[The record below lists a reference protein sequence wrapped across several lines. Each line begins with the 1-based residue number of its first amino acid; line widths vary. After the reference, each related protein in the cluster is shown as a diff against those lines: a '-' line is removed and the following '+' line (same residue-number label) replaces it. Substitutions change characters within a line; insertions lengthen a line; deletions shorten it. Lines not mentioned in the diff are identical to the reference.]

1 MNYDTLKKIF
11 FRFDPETAHKIAE
24 FGLRALYATPGGLE
38 ALAKF
43 GVYKDEILTQNIWNL
58 SFDNPVGIAG
68 GFDKNATM
76 IAPLAALGYGH
87 IDFGTFTPRPQS
99 GNEKPRLFRLVA
111 EESIQNAMGFNNEG
125 ADVIERRVRKIY
137 PFVIP
142 IAANIGKN
150 KVTSNEDAL
159 SDYEALGRKFN
170 GLCDFFIINVSSP
183 NTPNLRALQENSFI
197 SELIGAMKKI
207 TNRPLVLK
215 LAPDM
220 SADQAIALCEC
231 AVQSGASGII
241 INNTS
246 VDYSLSPNARDFGGL
261 SGRLITEK
269 SRKLFAQVARELFGR
284 TVLISCGGID
294 SAQEAYERIKSGASL
309 VQIFTAFIFKGPF
322 VAKSIN
328 EGLAKLLR
336 ADGFNNIS
344 EAVGA
349 NLKDRAGEGY
359 GVRNDLAENIDNS
372 ADLRTYENKEPDA
385 KTDQISSTSKS
396 KETSEISNT
405 PESKDADENSN
416 DGKSEISGVQADEI
430 PAAKTDEISSAKT
443 GSNSEADE
451 NSSASANLNALVS
464 ADVATD
470 QSSTKQSGAES
481 ENSEI
486 KSSANNKNS
495 EVKSTKRSS
504 AKSKNLEAKSTKQSG
519 ADRKQDKISKG
530 ASKGGTEQ
538 KQSQISKSGVSSKRG
553 KISKDASQKD
563 TSQKDD
569 AQNGALHKDAVQDNI
584 PQKDATQKDAAQ
596 KDTSQDNDALQK
608 DASQQKGTEAKN
620 LSKSDAKSENLEAK
634 SAKQSGTTSK
644 TAKTKTVSKN
654 KTASKAAPK
663 NDIESKN
670 SKTKAVP
677 KNSAESKS
685 LKAKNAKQSNAKT
698 KNAEAK
704 ETKELKEVKKA
715 GGAQDAEQNSSKKRK
730 AKKD

>member
-76 IAPLAALGYGH
+76 IAPLAALGFGH

-99 GNEKPRLFRLVA
+99 GNEKPRLFRLVS
-111 EESIQNAMGFNNEG
+111 EQSIQNAMGFNNEG
-125 ADVIERRVRKIY
+125 ADIIEHRVRKIY
-137 PFVIP
+137 PFKIP

-150 KVTSNEDAL
+150 KATPNEDAL

-269 SRKLFAQVARELFGR
+269 SRELFAQVARELFGR

-328 EGLAKLLR
+328 EGLAELLR
-336 ADGFNNIS
+336 ADGFTNIS

-359 GVRNDLAENIDNS
+359 GIRNDQAENLGNGT
-372 ADLRTYENKEPDA
+372 DLRACESKEAEA
-385 KTDQISSTSKS
+385 KTDEISSASKGE
-396 KETSEISNT
+396 ETSEISNA

-416 DGKSEISGVQADEI
+416 DGKSEISSAQADKN
-430 PAAKTDEISSAKT
+430 PAVKTDEISSIQADKIP
-443 GSNSEADE
+443 SVKISSSSEADE
-451 NSSASANLNALVS
+451 NFSASANLNALVN
-464 ADVATD
+464 ADTATD
-470 QSSTKQSGAES
+470 QRSIEQSGAES
-481 ENSEI
+481 KNSEI
-486 KSSANNKNS
+486 KSNANNENS
-495 EVKSTKRSS
+495 EVKNTKRSS
-504 AKSKNLEAKSTKQSG
+504 AKSENLEAKSARQSS
-519 ADRKQDKISKG
+519 ADEKQDKISKRVSKNG
-530 ASKGGTEQ
+530 ADQ
-538 KQSQISKSGVSSKRG
+538 KQSQISKSGVSSRRS
-553 KISKDASQKD
+553 KIS
-563 TSQKDD
+563 
-569 AQNGALHKDAVQDNI
+569 
-584 PQKDATQKDAAQ
+584 KDATQKDAAQ
-596 KDTSQDNDALQK
+596 NDSAQKGAVQDN
-608 DASQQKGTEAKN
+608 ASQQKDAEAKN
-620 LSKSDAKSENLEAK
+620 FSKSDAKSENLEVK
-634 SAKQSGTTSK
+634 NAKQSGTASK
-644 TAKTKTVSKN
+644 TAKSKT
-654 KTASKAAPK
+654 TTKAAPK

-670 SKTKAVP
+670 SKTKAAS

-685 LKAKNAKQSNAKT
+685 LKAKNAKQSRTKT
-698 KNAEAK
+698 KNSEAE
-704 ETKELKEVKKA
+704 EPKELKEVKKA
-715 GGAQDAEQNSSKKRK
+715 SGTQDAKQNSIKKRK

>member
-11 FRFDPETAHKIAE
+11 FLFDPETAHKIAE

-43 GVYKDEILTQNIWNL
+43 GVYKDEILTQKIWDL

-76 IAPLAALGYGH
+76 IAPLAALGFGH

-99 GNEKPRLFRLVA
+99 GNEKPRLFRLVS
-111 EESIQNAMGFNNEG
+111 EQSIQNAMGFNNEG

-137 PFVIP
+137 PFKIP

-150 KVTSNEDAL
+150 KATSNEDAL

-261 SGRLITEK
+261 SGRVITEK
-269 SRKLFAQVARELFGR
+269 SRELFAQVARELFGR
-284 TVLISCGGID
+284 TILISCGGID

-328 EGLAKLLR
+328 EGLAELLR

-344 EAVGA
+344 EAVGV
-349 NLKDRAGEGY
+349 NLKARAGEGY
-359 GVRNDLAENIDNS
+359 GIRNDQAENLGDG
-372 ADLRTYENKEPDA
+372 ADLRACEDKEAEA
-385 KTDQISSTSKS
+385 KTDKISSTAEGE
-396 KETSEISNT
+396 ETSEISNV
-405 PESKDADENSN
+405 PESKDSDENSN
-416 DGKSEISGVQADEI
+416 DGKSEISSAQADEI
-430 PAAKTDEISSAKT
+430 PAAKTDEISSVQADEISSAQT
-443 GSNSEADE
+443 DSSSEADE

-464 ADVATD
+464 SDTVTV
-470 QSSTKQSGAES
+470 QSSAEQSSSES
-481 ENSEI
+481 ENSEV
-486 KSSANNKNS
+486 KN
-495 EVKSTKRSS
+495 TKRSS
-504 AKSKNLEAKSTKQSG
+504 AKSKNLEAKSAKQGST
-519 ADRKQDKISKG
+519 DLKSDKISK
-530 ASKGGTEQ
+530 TTP
-538 KQSQISKSGVSSKRG
+538 KSDASSKRG
-553 KISKDASQKD
+553 KISKDATQ
-563 TSQKDD
+563 
-569 AQNGALHKDAVQDNI
+569 KDAVQN
-584 PQKDATQKDAAQ
+584 
-596 KDTSQDNDALQK
+596 S
-608 DASQQKGTEAKN
+608 ASQQKDAEAKN
-620 LSKSDAKSENLEAK
+620 LSKSSTKSEKSEAK
-634 SAKQSGTTSK
+634 NAKQSGTASK
-644 TAKTKTVSKN
+644 TVKTKTTSKN
-654 KTASKAAPK
+654 KTATEAALK

-670 SKTKAVP
+670 SKTKAAS

-685 LKAKNAKQSNAKT
+685 SKSKNAKQSSAKT

-704 ETKELKEVKKA
+704 ETKEA

>member
-76 IAPLAALGYGH
+76 IAPLAALGFGH

-99 GNEKPRLFRLVA
+99 GNEKPRLFRLVS
-111 EESIQNAMGFNNEG
+111 EQSIQNAMGFNNEG

-137 PFVIP
+137 PFKIP

-150 KVTSNEDAL
+150 KATPNEDAL
-159 SDYEALGRKFN
+159 SDYEVLARKFD

-220 SADQAIALCEC
+220 SAAQAIALCEC

-269 SRKLFAQVARELFGR
+269 SRELFAQVARELFGR
-284 TVLISCGGID
+284 TILISCGGID
-294 SAQEAYERIKSGASL
+294 SAQEVYERIKSGASL

-328 EGLAKLLR
+328 EGLAELLR

-359 GVRNDLAENIDNS
+359 GARGDHAENRDNG
-372 ADLRTYENKEPDA
+372 ADLRACEDKEV
-385 KTDQISSTSKS
+385 K
-396 KETSEISNT
+396 
-405 PESKDADENSN
+405 
-416 DGKSEISGVQADEI
+416 
-430 PAAKTDEISSAKT
+430 AKTDEISSAPEGEET
-443 GSNSEADE
+443 SEISNAPESKDADEILNDGESKILSTQMGEISAVQADEIPTAQTNLSSEADE
-451 NSSASANLNALVS
+451 NSGASANLNALVS
-464 ADVATD
+464 ADTATD
-470 QSSTKQSGAES
+470 QRSIEQSGAES

-486 KSSANNKNS
+486 KSSAENENS
-495 EVKSTKRSS
+495 EVKNTKRNG
-504 AKSKNLEAKSTKQSG
+504 AKSENLEAKSTKQGS
-519 ADRKQDKISKG
+519 ADRKSDKISK
-530 ASKGGTEQ
+530 TT
-538 KQSQISKSGVSSKRG
+538 SKSGVTSKRG
-553 KISKDASQKD
+553 KISK
-563 TSQKDD
+563 
-569 AQNGALHKDAVQDNI
+569 G
-584 PQKDATQKDAAQ
+584 ATQKDAAQ
-596 KDTSQDNDALQK
+596 KDTPQDNDAVQ
-608 DASQQKGTEAKN
+608 DSASQQKDAEAKN
-620 LSKSDAKSENLEAK
+620 LSKSDTKSENLEAK
-634 SAKQSGTTSK
+634 KAKQSDTASK
-644 TAKTKTVSKN
+644 TAKTKTTPKN
-654 KTASKAAPK
+654 KTTTEAALK

-670 SKTKAVP
+670 SKTKAAS
-677 KNSAESKS
+677 KSSAESKS
-685 LKAKNAKQSNAKT
+685 SKVKNAKQSGAKT

-704 ETKELKEVKKA
+704 ETKELKEVKEA
-715 GGAQDAEQNSSKKRK
+715 SGAQEVEQNSSKKRK

>member
-43 GVYKDEILTQNIWNL
+43 GVYKDEILTQKIWDL

-76 IAPLAALGYGH
+76 IAPLAALGFGH

-99 GNEKPRLFRLVA
+99 GNEKPRLFRLVS
-111 EESIQNAMGFNNEG
+111 EQSIQNAMGFNNEG
-125 ADVIERRVRKIY
+125 ADIIEHRVRKIY
-137 PFVIP
+137 PFKIP

-150 KVTSNEDAL
+150 KATPNEDAL
-159 SDYEALGRKFN
+159 SDYETLGRKFN

-197 SELIGAMKKI
+197 SELIGVMKKI

-269 SRKLFAQVARELFGR
+269 SRELFAQVARELFGR

-328 EGLAKLLR
+328 EGLAELLR

-349 NLKDRAGEGY
+349 NLKAHAGEGY
-359 GVRNDLAENIDNS
+359 GIRNDLAESRGDG
-372 ADLRTYENKEPDA
+372 ADLRACGNKEAGA
-385 KTDQISSTSKS
+385 KTNEILNAAKGE
-396 KETSEISNT
+396 ETSEISNA
-405 PESKDADENSN
+405 PESKDADEILN
-416 DGKSEISGVQADEI
+416 DGESKILNAQIDEI
-430 PAAKTDEISSAKT
+430 PTAQTNSS
-443 GSNSEADE
+443 SEADE

-464 ADVATD
+464 AYTAMD
-470 QSSTKQSGAES
+470 QRSIKQSGAEN
-481 ENSEI
+481 E
-486 KSSANNKNS
+486 NS
-495 EVKSTKRSS
+495 EVKNTKRNS
-504 AKSKNLEAKSTKQSG
+504 AKSKNLETKSAKQGG
-519 ADRKQDKISKG
+519 ADEKQDKISKTTSKSG
-530 ASKGGTEQ
+530 ANQ
-538 KQSQISKSGVSSKRG
+538 KQSQISKSGVTSKRG
-553 KISKDASQKD
+553 KIS
-563 TSQKDD
+563 
-569 AQNGALHKDAVQDNI
+569 
-584 PQKDATQKDAAQ
+584 KDATQKDAAQ
-596 KDTSQDNDALQK
+596 KDTAQYDDASQKDVAQDNS
-608 DASQQKGTEAKN
+608 ASQQKDAAAKH

-634 SAKQSGTTSK
+634 NAKQSDTASK
-644 TAKTKTVSKN
+644 TAKTKTASKN
-654 KTASKAAPK
+654 KTAIKAASK

-670 SKTKAVP
+670 SKTKAAP

-685 LKAKNAKQSNAKT
+685 LKAKNAKQSGAKT
-698 KNAEAK
+698 KNAKAK
-704 ETKELKEVKKA
+704 ETKEA
-715 GGAQDAEQNSSKKRK
+715 GGTQDAEQNSSKKRK

>member
-11 FRFDPETAHKIAE
+11 FLFDPETAHKIAE

-76 IAPLAALGYGH
+76 IAPLAALGFGH

-99 GNEKPRLFRLVA
+99 GNEKPRLFRLIS
-111 EESIQNAMGFNNEG
+111 EQSIQNAMGFNNEG
-125 ADVIERRVRKIY
+125 ADIIEHRVRKIY

-150 KVTSNEDAL
+150 KATPNEDAL
-159 SDYEALGRKFN
+159 SDYEVLARKFD

-183 NTPNLRALQENSFI
+183 NTPNLRALQENSFV
-197 SELIGAMKKI
+197 SKLIGAMKKI

-261 SGRLITEK
+261 SGRLITKK
-269 SRKLFAQVARELFGR
+269 SRELFAQVARELFGR
-284 TVLISCGGID
+284 TILISCGGID

-328 EGLAKLLR
+328 EGLAELLR
-336 ADGFNNIS
+336 ADGFTNIS
-344 EAVGA
+344 EAVGV

-359 GVRNDLAENIDNS
+359 GIRGDQAENRGNGV
-372 ADLRTYENKEPDA
+372 DLCACGNKEAGA
-385 KTDQISSTSKS
+385 KTNEILNAAKGE
-396 KETSEISNT
+396 ETSEISKT
-405 PESKDADENSN
+405 PESKE
-416 DGKSEISGVQADEI
+416 ADEI
-430 PAAKTDEISSAKT
+430 SNDSRSEISSAQVNEILAAQT
-443 GSNSEADE
+443 DEIPSTQTNSISESNE
-451 NSSASANLNALVS
+451 NSSASVNLNSPIS
-464 ADVATD
+464 ANTATD
-470 QSSTKQSGAES
+470 QSSAEQSS
-481 ENSEI
+481 
-486 KSSANNKNS
+486 
-495 EVKSTKRSS
+495 
-504 AKSKNLEAKSTKQSG
+504 
-519 ADRKQDKISKG
+519 
-530 ASKGGTEQ
+530 
-538 KQSQISKSGVSSKRG
+538 
-553 KISKDASQKD
+553 
-563 TSQKDD
+563 
-569 AQNGALHKDAVQDNI
+569 
-584 PQKDATQKDAAQ
+584 
-596 KDTSQDNDALQK
+596 
-608 DASQQKGTEAKN
+608 
-620 LSKSDAKSENLEAK
+620 AKSENLEAK
-634 SAKQSGTTSK
+634 SAKQIGAESENLETKSAKQSSADQKQDKISKRASKSGAGSKRGKISKDATQKDAAQKGTAQYDDASRKDVVQDNASQQKDAEVKNLSQSGVKSENLEAKNAKQSGAARK
-644 TAKTKTVSKN
+644 TAKTKTASKN
-654 KTASKAAPK
+654 KTATKAASK

-670 SKTKAVP
+670 SKTKTAP
-677 KNSAESKS
+677 KSSAESKS
-685 LKAKNAKQSNAKT
+685 SKSKNAKQSGAKT

-704 ETKELKEVKKA
+704 EAEELKEVKEA
-715 GGAQDAEQNSSKKRK
+715 SGTQDAEQNSSKKRK

>member
-38 ALAKF
+38 ILAKF

-76 IAPLAALGYGH
+76 IAPLAALGFGH

-99 GNEKPRLFRLVA
+99 GNEKPRLFRLVS
-111 EESIQNAMGFNNEG
+111 EQSIQNAMGFNNEG

-137 PFVIP
+137 PFKIP

-150 KVTSNEDAL
+150 KATSNEDAL

-183 NTPNLRALQENSFI
+183 NTPNLRALQKNSFI

-220 SADQAIALCEC
+220 SADQAIVLCEC

-284 TVLISCGGID
+284 TILISCGGID

-336 ADGFNNIS
+336 ADGFNSIG
-344 EAVGA
+344 EAVGV
-349 NLKDRAGEGY
+349 NLKTRAGEGY
-359 GVRNDLAENIDNS
+359 GARDDQAENRGS
-372 ADLRTYENKEPDA
+372 GADLRACEDKEANA
-385 KTDQISSTSKS
+385 KADKISNAAKGE
-396 KETSEISNT
+396 ETSEISNA
-405 PESKDADENSN
+405 PEGKDVDEILI
-416 DGKSEISGVQADEI
+416 DGKSEISSAQADEI
-430 PAAKTDEISSAKT
+430 LVAKTDEILSAQT
-443 GSNSEADE
+443 NSISESDE
-451 NSSASANLNALVS
+451 NSSTSANLNALVS
-464 ADVATD
+464 ADTATD
-470 QSSTKQSGAES
+470 QSSAEQ
-481 ENSEI
+481 
-486 KSSANNKNS
+486 SSAENKIS
-495 EVKSTKRSS
+495 EVKNTKRSS
-504 AKSKNLEAKSTKQSG
+504 AKSENLEAKSAKQGS
-519 ADRKQDKISKG
+519 ADHKQDKISKTT
-530 ASKGGTEQ
+530 SKSDADQ

-553 KISKDASQKD
+553 KISKDA
-563 TSQKDD
+563 
-569 AQNGALHKDAVQDNI
+569 
-584 PQKDATQKDAAQ
+584 TQKDAAQ
-596 KDTSQDNDALQK
+596 KGITQDDGASRKDVVQDNN
-608 DASQQKGTEAKN
+608 ASQQNGAEAKN
-620 LSKSDAKSENLEAK
+620 FSKSGVKSENLEAK
-634 SAKQSGTTSK
+634 NTKQSGTASK
-644 TAKTKTVSKN
+644 TAKTKTAQKNKTATKTASKN
-654 KTASKAAPK
+654 KTATKAA
-663 NDIESKN
+663 SK
-670 SKTKAVP
+670 S
-677 KNSAESKS
+677 SAESKS
-685 LKAKNAKQSNAKT
+685 SKVKNAKQSGAKT

-704 ETKELKEVKKA
+704 ETKEA
-715 GGAQDAEQNSSKKRK
+715 SGAQDAEQNSSKKRK

>member
-76 IAPLAALGYGH
+76 IAPLAALGFGH

-99 GNEKPRLFRLVA
+99 GNEKPRLFRLVT

-137 PFVIP
+137 PFKIP

-150 KVTSNEDAL
+150 KATSNEDAL

-284 TVLISCGGID
+284 TILISCGGID

-336 ADGFNNIS
+336 ADGFNNVS
-344 EAVGA
+344 EAVGV

-359 GVRNDLAENIDNS
+359 GTRVDQTENLGNG
-372 ADLRTYENKEPDA
+372 ADLRACEDKEADA
-385 KTDQISSTSKS
+385 RTDKISSASKGE
-396 KETSEISNT
+396 ETSEISNDG
-405 PESKDADENSN
+405 ESKILSTQM
-416 DGKSEISGVQADEI
+416 GEIS
-430 PAAKTDEISSAKT
+430 AAQTDEILSVQTNSS
-443 GSNSEADE
+443 SEADE
-451 NSSASANLNALVS
+451 NSGTSANLNALVS
-464 ADVATD
+464 ADTATD
-470 QSSTKQSGAES
+470 QRSIEQSGAES
-481 ENSEI
+481 ENSEV
-486 KSSANNKNS
+486 KN
-495 EVKSTKRSS
+495 TKRNS
-504 AKSKNLEAKSTKQSG
+504 AKSKNLETKSAKQGG
-519 ADRKQDKISKG
+519 ADEKQDKISKTTSKSG
-530 ASKGGTEQ
+530 ANQ
-538 KQSQISKSGVSSKRG
+538 KQSQISKSGVTSKRG
-553 KISKDASQKD
+553 KISKDA
-563 TSQKDD
+563 T
-569 AQNGALHKDAVQDNI
+569 
-584 PQKDATQKDAAQ
+584 QKDATQKDTAQ
-596 KDTSQDNDALQK
+596 YDDASRKDVVQDNN
-608 DASQQKGTEAKN
+608 ASQQKGDEAKN
-620 LSKSDAKSENLEAK
+620 LSKSNAKSENLEVK
-634 SAKQSGTTSK
+634 NAKQSGTTSK
-644 TAKTKTVSKN
+644 TAKTKTAPKN
-654 KTASKAAPK
+654 KTATKAASK

-670 SKTKAVP
+670 SKTKAAP
-677 KNSAESKS
+677 KSSAESKS
-685 LKAKNAKQSNAKT
+685 LKAKNVKQSSAKT

-704 ETKELKEVKKA
+704 DTKELKEAKEA
-715 GGAQDAEQNSSKKRK
+715 SGTQDAEQNSSKKRK

>member
-76 IAPLAALGYGH
+76 IAPLAALGFGH

-137 PFVIP
+137 PFKIP

-150 KVTSNEDAL
+150 KATSNEDAL

-328 EGLAKLLR
+328 EELAKLLR
-336 ADGFNNIS
+336 ADGFNNIN
-344 EAVGA
+344 EAVGV
-349 NLKDRAGEGY
+349 NLKDRVGEGY
-359 GVRNDLAENIDNS
+359 GIRNDLVESRGNGAT
-372 ADLRTYENKEPDA
+372 LRTYENKDA
-385 KTDQISSTSKS
+385 EAKADKISSASKGE
-396 KETSEISNT
+396 ETSEISNA
-405 PESKDADENSN
+405 PKSKDADENSN
-416 DGKSEISGVQADEI
+416 DGKSEISSARADKIPAVQTDEISSIQADEI
-430 PAAKTDEISSAKT
+430 PSAQTNSS
-443 GSNSEADE
+443 SEADE
-451 NSSASANLNALVS
+451 NSSTSANLNALVS
-464 ADVATD
+464 ADIAAD
-470 QSSTKQSGAES
+470 QRSIEQSGAEN

-486 KSSANNKNS
+486 KSGANNKNP
-495 EVKSTKRSS
+495 EVKSTKQSS
-504 AKSKNLEAKSTKQSG
+504 TKSENLEAKSTKQGS

-538 KQSQISKSGVSSKRG
+538 KQSQISKGDASSKRG
-553 KISKDASQKD
+553 KIS
-563 TSQKDD
+563 
-569 AQNGALHKDAVQDNI
+569 
-584 PQKDATQKDAAQ
+584 KDATQKDAAQ
-596 KDTSQDNDALQK
+596 KDTAKDNDASQK
-608 DASQQKGTEAKN
+608 DVVQDNNASQQKGAEAKN
-620 LSKSDAKSENLEAK
+620 LSKSSIKSENLEAK
-634 SAKQSGTTSK
+634 STKQSDTASK
-644 TAKTKTVSKN
+644 TAKTKTATKV
-654 KTASKAAPK
+654 ASK

-677 KNSAESKS
+677 KGSAESKS
-685 LKAKNAKQSNAKT
+685 SKAKNAKQSGAKT

-704 ETKELKEVKKA
+704 ETKEVKEA
-715 GGAQDAEQNSSKKRK
+715 SGAQDAEQNSSKKRK

>member
-38 ALAKF
+38 VLAKF

-76 IAPLAALGYGH
+76 IAPLAALGFGH

-99 GNEKPRLFRLVA
+99 GNKKPRLFRLVS
-111 EESIQNAMGFNNEG
+111 EQSIQNAMGFNNEG
-125 ADVIERRVRKIY
+125 ADVIEHRVQKIY
-137 PFVIP
+137 PFAIP

-150 KVTSNEDAL
+150 KATPNEDAL

-269 SRKLFAQVARELFGR
+269 SRELFAQVARELFGR
-284 TVLISCGGID
+284 TILISCGGID

-328 EGLAKLLR
+328 EGLAELLR
-336 ADGFNNIS
+336 ADGFNSIS
-344 EAVGA
+344 EAVGV

-359 GVRNDLAENIDNS
+359 GIRNDQAENLDDG
-372 ADLRTYENKEPDA
+372 ADLRACEDKEAEA
-385 KTDQISSTSKS
+385 KTDKISSTAEGE
-396 KETSEISNT
+396 ETSEISNE
-405 PESKDADENSN
+405 PESRDADEIQN
-416 DGKSEISGVQADEI
+416 DGKSEISSAQADKI
-430 PAAKTDEISSAKT
+430 PAVQTNSS
-443 GSNSEADE
+443 SEADE
-451 NSSASANLNALVS
+451 NSDASVNLNALVS
-464 ADVATD
+464 ADTATD
-470 QSSTKQSGAES
+470 QRSIEQSSAES

-495 EVKSTKRSS
+495 EVKNTKRSS
-504 AKSKNLEAKSTKQSG
+504 AKSKNLEAKSIKQSG
-519 ADRKQDKISKG
+519 ADRKSDKISKRV
-530 ASKGGTEQ
+530 SKSNADQ
-538 KQSQISKSGVSSKRG
+538 KQSQISKSGISSKRG
-553 KISKDASQKD
+553 KISKDA
-563 TSQKDD
+563 T
-569 AQNGALHKDAVQDNI
+569 
-584 PQKDATQKDAAQ
+584 QKDATQKD
-596 KDTSQDNDALQK
+596 TPQDNDAVQ
-608 DASQQKGTEAKN
+608 DNASQQKGTEAKN
-620 LSKSDAKSENLEAK
+620 LSKSDAKSENLEVK
-634 SAKQSGTTSK
+634 NAKQSGAANK
-644 TAKTKTVSKN
+644 TAKTKTTPKN
-654 KTASKAAPK
+654 KTTTEAVLK

-670 SKTKAVP
+670 SKTKVAP
-677 KNSAESKS
+677 KSSAESKS
-685 LKAKNAKQSNAKT
+685 SKSKNAKQSRTKT
-698 KNAEAK
+698 KNSEVE
-704 ETKELKEVKKA
+704 ETKELKEVKEA
-715 GGAQDAEQNSSKKRK
+715 SDTQDAEQNSSKKRK

>member
-76 IAPLAALGYGH
+76 IAPLAALGFGH

-99 GNEKPRLFRLVA
+99 GNEKPRLFRLVS
-111 EESIQNAMGFNNEG
+111 EQSIQNAMGFNNEG
-125 ADVIERRVRKIY
+125 ADIIERRVRKIY
-137 PFVIP
+137 PFKIP

-150 KVTSNEDAL
+150 KATSNEDAL

-220 SADQAIALCEC
+220 SAAQAIALCEC

-269 SRKLFAQVARELFGR
+269 SRELFAQVARELFGR
-284 TVLISCGGID
+284 TILISCGGID

-336 ADGFNNIS
+336 ADGFKNIS

-359 GVRNDLAENIDNS
+359 GIRNDLAENLDNG
-372 ADLRTYENKEPDA
+372 ADLCACEDKEASA
-385 KTDQISSTSKS
+385 KTDEISNVAKGE
-396 KETSEISNT
+396 ETSEISNA
-405 PESKDADENSN
+405 PESKDVDEISN
-416 DGKSEISGVQADEI
+416 DGESKILSAQMGETLAT
-430 PAAKTDEISSAKT
+430 KTDEILGAQTDSS
-443 GSNSEADE
+443 SEADE
-451 NSSASANLNALVS
+451 NSDASANLNALVS
-464 ADVATD
+464 ADTATD
-470 QSSTKQSGAES
+470 QSSAEQGS
-481 ENSEI
+481 AENKI
-486 KSSANNKNS
+486 S
-495 EVKSTKRSS
+495 EVKNTKRSNAKS
-504 AKSKNLEAKSTKQSG
+504 ENLEAKSTKQGGADEKPDKISKRVSKSGADQKESQISKSGITSKRGKISKDATQKDAAQKDTAKDDDASRKDVVQDNASQQKDTEAKNLSKSGAKSKNLEAKSTKQSG
-519 ADRKQDKISKG
+519 TA
-530 ASKGGTEQ
+530 
-538 KQSQISKSGVSSKRG
+538 
-553 KISKDASQKD
+553 
-563 TSQKDD
+563 
-569 AQNGALHKDAVQDNI
+569 
-584 PQKDATQKDAAQ
+584 
-596 KDTSQDNDALQK
+596 
-608 DASQQKGTEAKN
+608 
-620 LSKSDAKSENLEAK
+620 
-634 SAKQSGTTSK
+634 SK
-644 TAKTKTVSKN
+644 TAKS
-654 KTASKAAPK
+654 KTATKAASK

-670 SKTKAVP
+670 SKTKAAP
-677 KNSAESKS
+677 KSSAESKS
-685 LKAKNAKQSNAKT
+685 SKSKNAKQSGAKT

-704 ETKELKEVKKA
+704 ETKELKEAKEA
-715 GGAQDAEQNSSKKRK
+715 SGAQDAEQNSSKKRK

>member
-76 IAPLAALGYGH
+76 IAPLAALGFGH

-99 GNEKPRLFRLVA
+99 GNEKPRLFRLVS
-111 EESIQNAMGFNNEG
+111 EQSIQNAMGFNNEG
-125 ADVIERRVRKIY
+125 ADIIEHRVRKIY
-137 PFVIP
+137 PFKIP

-150 KVTSNEDAL
+150 KATSNEDAL

-269 SRKLFAQVARELFGR
+269 SRELFAQVARELFGR
-284 TVLISCGGID
+284 TILISCGGID

-328 EGLAKLLR
+328 EGLAELLR

-344 EAVGA
+344 EAVGV

-359 GVRNDLAENIDNS
+359 GARGDRVESHGNGS
-372 ADLRTYENKEPDA
+372 DLRTREDKEA
-385 KTDQISSTSKS
+385 
-396 KETSEISNT
+396 E
-405 PESKDADENSN
+405 
-416 DGKSEISGVQADEI
+416 
-430 PAAKTDEISSAKT
+430 AKTDEISSVSKGEET
-443 GSNSEADE
+443 SEISNAPESKDVDGILNDGESKILSAQIDEIPTAQTNSSSEADE
-451 NSSASANLNALVS
+451 NSGASANLNVLAS
-464 ADVATD
+464 ADTATD
-470 QSSTKQSGAES
+470 QRSIEQSGAES
-481 ENSEI
+481 GNSEI
-486 KSSANNKNS
+486 KSA
-495 EVKSTKRSS
+495 KRSN
-504 AKSKNLEAKSTKQSG
+504 AKSKNLEAKSARQSS
-519 ADRKQDKISKG
+519 ADEKPDKISKRVSKSG
-530 ASKGGTEQ
+530 ADQ
-538 KQSQISKSGVSSKRG
+538 KRSQISKSGVTSKRG
-553 KISKDASQKD
+553 KIS
-563 TSQKDD
+563 
-569 AQNGALHKDAVQDNI
+569 
-584 PQKDATQKDAAQ
+584 KDATQKDAAQ
-596 KDTSQDNDALQK
+596 KDIAQYDDASQKDVVQDNN
-608 DASQQKGTEAKN
+608 ASQQKDAEAKN
-620 LSKSDAKSENLEAK
+620 LSKNNAKSENLEVK
-634 SAKQSGTTSK
+634 NAKQSSAASK
-644 TAKTKTVSKN
+644 TAKTKIAPKN
-654 KTASKAAPK
+654 KTATKAASK

-670 SKTKAVP
+670 SKTKAAP
-677 KNSAESKS
+677 KSSAESKS
-685 LKAKNAKQSNAKT
+685 SKSKNAKQSRT
-698 KNAEAK
+698 KIKNSEVE
-704 ETKELKEVKKA
+704 ETKEFKEVKKA
-715 GGAQDAEQNSSKKRK
+715 SGTQDAEQNSSKRRK

>member
-76 IAPLAALGYGH
+76 IAPLAALGFGH

-99 GNEKPRLFRLVA
+99 GNEKPRLFRLVS
-111 EESIQNAMGFNNEG
+111 EQSIQNAMGFNNEG
-125 ADVIERRVRKIY
+125 ADVIEHRVRKIY
-137 PFVIP
+137 PFKIP

-150 KVTSNEDAL
+150 KATSNEDAL

-328 EGLAKLLR
+328 EGLAELLR

-344 EAVGA
+344 EAVGV

-359 GVRNDLAENIDNS
+359 GIRNDLAENLGNG
-372 ADLRTYENKEPDA
+372 ANLRTCEDKEADA
-385 KTDQISSTSKS
+385 KTDKISSATEGKETDEISNVAKGE
-396 KETSEISNT
+396 ETSEISNA
-405 PESKDADENSN
+405 PESRDADENSN
-416 DGKSEISGVQADEI
+416 DGKSEISSVQVNEI
-430 PAAKTDEISSAKT
+430 LAAKTDEISSIQADKIP
-443 GSNSEADE
+443 SVKISSSSEADE
-451 NSSASANLNALVS
+451 NFSASANLNALINT
-464 ADVATD
+464 DTATD
-470 QSSTKQSGAES
+470 QSSAEQSRAES
-481 ENSEI
+481 GNSEI
-486 KSSANNKNS
+486 ESA
-495 EVKSTKRSS
+495 KRSS
-504 AKSKNLEAKSTKQSG
+504 AKSENLEAKNTKQGS
-519 ADRKQDKISKG
+519 ADQKQDKILK
-530 ASKGGTEQ
+530 TT
-538 KQSQISKSGVSSKRG
+538 SKSGTGSKRG
-553 KISKDASQKD
+553 KIS
-563 TSQKDD
+563 
-569 AQNGALHKDAVQDNI
+569 
-584 PQKDATQKDAAQ
+584 KDATQKDAAQ
-596 KDTSQDNDALQK
+596 KDTAKDNDASQKDTVQNTAQQK
-608 DASQQKGTEAKN
+608 DAAAKN
-620 LSKSDAKSENLEAK
+620 LSQSGAKSEKLETK
-634 SAKQSGTTSK
+634 DIKQSVAASK
-644 TAKTKTVSKN
+644 TAKTKTA
-654 KTASKAAPK
+654 TKAASK

-670 SKTKAVP
+670 SKTKAAP
-677 KNSAESKS
+677 KGSAESKS
-685 LKAKNAKQSNAKT
+685 LKAKNAKQSSAKT

-704 ETKELKEVKKA
+704 EAKEA
-715 GGAQDAEQNSSKKRK
+715 SGAQDAEQNSSKKRK

>member
-76 IAPLAALGYGH
+76 IAPLAALGFGH

-99 GNEKPRLFRLVA
+99 GNEKPRLFRLVS
-111 EESIQNAMGFNNEG
+111 EQSIQNAMGFNNEG
-125 ADVIERRVRKIY
+125 ADIIEHRVRKIY
-137 PFVIP
+137 PFKIP

-150 KVTSNEDAL
+150 KATPNEDAL

-246 VDYSLSPNARDFGGL
+246 VDYSLSPNARNFGGL

-269 SRKLFAQVARELFGR
+269 SRELFAQVARELFGR
-284 TVLISCGGID
+284 TILISCGGID

-328 EGLAKLLR
+328 EGLAELLR

-349 NLKDRAGEGY
+349 NLKAHAGEGY
-359 GVRNDLAENIDNS
+359 GARGDQAESRGNGANLC
-372 ADLRTYENKEPDA
+372 AYENKDADA
-385 KTDQISSTSKS
+385 KTDKILSASKG
-396 KETSEISNT
+396 EEASEISNA
-405 PESKDADENSN
+405 PESKDADGISN
-416 DGKSEISGVQADEI
+416 DGKSEISGTQADKILAAQADEI
-430 PAAKTDEISSAKT
+430 PSPQTNSIS
-443 GSNSEADE
+443 EVDE
-451 NSSASANLNALVS
+451 NSDASANLNALINT
-464 ADVATD
+464 DTATD
-470 QSSTKQSGAES
+470 QSLVEQGSIQS

-486 KSSANNKNS
+486 KSA
-495 EVKSTKRSS
+495 KRIG
-504 AKSKNLEAKSTKQSG
+504 AESKNLEAKSTKQGS
-519 ADRKQDKISKG
+519 ADQKQDKISKTTSKSG
-530 ASKGGTEQ
+530 ADR
-538 KQSQISKSGVSSKRG
+538 KQSQISKSGVTSKRG
-553 KISKDASQKD
+553 KIS
-563 TSQKDD
+563 
-569 AQNGALHKDAVQDNI
+569 
-584 PQKDATQKDAAQ
+584 KDATQKDAAQ
-596 KDTSQDNDALQK
+596 KDTAKDNDASRK
-608 DASQQKGTEAKN
+608 DGAQNTAQYDDAPRKDVVQDNNASQQKGAAAKN
-620 LSKSDAKSENLEAK
+620 LSKSDAKSENLEVK
-634 SAKQSGTTSK
+634 NAKQSGTASK
-644 TAKTKTVSKN
+644 TVKTKTTSKN
-654 KTASKAAPK
+654 KTATEAALK

-670 SKTKAVP
+670 SKTKAAP
-677 KNSAESKS
+677 KSSTESKS
-685 LKAKNAKQSNAKT
+685 PKAKNAKQSSAKT
-698 KNAEAK
+698 KKAEVK
-704 ETKELKEVKKA
+704 EAKELKETRETS
-715 GGAQDAEQNSSKKRK
+715 GTQDAEQNSSKKRK

>member
-76 IAPLAALGYGH
+76 IAPLAALGFGH

-99 GNEKPRLFRLVA
+99 GNEKPRLFRLVS
-111 EESIQNAMGFNNEG
+111 EQSIQNAMGFNNEG
-125 ADVIERRVRKIY
+125 ADVIEHRVRKIY
-137 PFVIP
+137 PFKIP

-150 KVTSNEDAL
+150 KATPNEDAI
-159 SDYEALGRKFN
+159 SDYEALGRKFD

-220 SADQAIALCEC
+220 SAAQAIALCEC

-269 SRKLFAQVARELFGR
+269 SRELFAQVARELFGR
-284 TVLISCGGID
+284 TILISCGGID
-294 SAQEAYERIKSGASL
+294 SAQEVYERIKSGASL

-328 EGLAKLLR
+328 EGLAELLR

-359 GVRNDLAENIDNS
+359 GARGDHAENRDNG
-372 ADLRTYENKEPDA
+372 ADLRACEDKEV
-385 KTDQISSTSKS
+385 K
-396 KETSEISNT
+396 
-405 PESKDADENSN
+405 
-416 DGKSEISGVQADEI
+416 
-430 PAAKTDEISSAKT
+430 AKTDEISSAPEGEET
-443 GSNSEADE
+443 SEISNAPESKDADEILNDGESKILSTQMGEISAVQADEIPTAQTNLSSEADE
-451 NSSASANLNALVS
+451 NSGASANLNALVS
-464 ADVATD
+464 ADTATD
-470 QSSTKQSGAES
+470 QRSIEQSGAES

-486 KSSANNKNS
+486 KSSAENENS
-495 EVKSTKRSS
+495 EVKNTKRNG
-504 AKSKNLEAKSTKQSG
+504 AKSENLEAKSTKQGS
-519 ADRKQDKISKG
+519 ADRKSDKISK
-530 ASKGGTEQ
+530 TT
-538 KQSQISKSGVSSKRG
+538 SKSGVTSKRG
-553 KISKDASQKD
+553 KISK
-563 TSQKDD
+563 
-569 AQNGALHKDAVQDNI
+569 G
-584 PQKDATQKDAAQ
+584 ATQKDAAQ
-596 KDTSQDNDALQK
+596 KDTPQDNDAVQ
-608 DASQQKGTEAKN
+608 DSASQQKDAEAKN
-620 LSKSDAKSENLEAK
+620 LSKSDTKSENLEAK
-634 SAKQSGTTSK
+634 KAKQSDTASK
-644 TAKTKTVSKN
+644 TAKTKTTPKN
-654 KTASKAAPK
+654 KTTTEAALK

-670 SKTKAVP
+670 SKTKAAS
-677 KNSAESKS
+677 KSSAESKS
-685 LKAKNAKQSNAKT
+685 SKVKNAKQSGAKT

-704 ETKELKEVKKA
+704 ETKELKEVKEA
-715 GGAQDAEQNSSKKRK
+715 SGAQEVEQNSSKKRK

>member
-1 MNYDTLKKIF
+1 MNYDTVKNNF
-11 FRFDPETAHKIAE
+11 FRFDPETAHKIVE

-38 ALAKF
+38 VLAKF

-76 IAPLAALGYGH
+76 IAPLAALGFGH

-99 GNEKPRLFRLVA
+99 GNEKPRLFRLVS
-111 EESIQNAMGFNNEG
+111 EQSIQNAMGFNNEG

-150 KVTSNEDAL
+150 KATSNEDAL

-284 TVLISCGGID
+284 TILISCGGID

-336 ADGFNNIS
+336 ADGFNSIS

-359 GVRNDLAENIDNS
+359 GIRGDQTENRGGG
-372 ADLRTYENKEPDA
+372 ADLCACENKGA
-385 KTDQISSTSKS
+385 GTKTDEISSTSKS
-396 KETSEISNT
+396 RETSEISNE
-405 PESKDADENSN
+405 PESRDVDEISN
-416 DGKSEISGVQADEI
+416 DGESKILSAQMGETLAT
-430 PAAKTDEISSAKT
+430 KTDEILGAQTDSS
-443 GSNSEADE
+443 SEADE
-451 NSSASANLNALVS
+451 NSGASANLNALVN
-464 ADVATD
+464 ADTATD
-470 QSSTKQSGAES
+470 QSSAEQGS
-481 ENSEI
+481 AENKI
-486 KSSANNKNS
+486 S
-495 EVKSTKRSS
+495 EVKNTKRSN
-504 AKSKNLEAKSTKQSG
+504 AKSENLEAKSTKQGG
-519 ADRKQDKISKG
+519 ADEKQDKISKRVSKNG
-530 ASKGGTEQ
+530 ADQ
-538 KQSQISKSGVSSKRG
+538 KQSQISKSGAGSKRG
-553 KISKDASQKD
+553 KILKN
-563 TSQKDD
+563 TSQ
-569 AQNGALHKDAVQDNI
+569 NDAVQDN
-584 PQKDATQKDAAQ
+584 
-596 KDTSQDNDALQK
+596 
-608 DASQQKGTEAKN
+608 ASQQKDAEAKN
-620 LSKSDAKSENLEAK
+620 LSKSNAKSENLEVK
-634 SAKQSGTTSK
+634 NAKQSSAASK
-644 TAKTKTVSKN
+644 TAKTKTAPKN
-654 KTASKAAPK
+654 KTAIKAASK

-670 SKTKAVP
+670 SKTKAAS

-685 LKAKNAKQSNAKT
+685 SKSKNAKQCSAKT
-698 KNAEAK
+698 KNAEIK
-704 ETKELKEVKKA
+704 EFKEVKKA
-715 GGAQDAEQNSSKKRK
+715 SGTQDSEQNSSKKRK

>member
-43 GVYKDEILTQNIWNL
+43 GVYKDEILTQKIWDL

-99 GNEKPRLFRLVA
+99 GNEKPRLFRLVS
-111 EESIQNAMGFNNEG
+111 EQSIQNAMGFNNEG

-150 KVTSNEDAL
+150 KATSNEDAL
-159 SDYEALGRKFN
+159 SDYEVLGRKFN

-284 TVLISCGGID
+284 TILISCGGID

-328 EGLAKLLR
+328 EGLAELLR
-336 ADGFNNIS
+336 ADGFNSIS
-344 EAVGA
+344 EAVGV
-349 NLKDRAGEGY
+349 NLKTRAGEGY
-359 GVRNDLAENIDNS
+359 GIRGDQAENRGS
-372 ADLRTYENKEPDA
+372 GADLRTCEDKEADA
-385 KTDQISSTSKS
+385 KTDKISSASKS
-396 KETSEISNT
+396 EEASEISNA

-416 DGKSEISGVQADEI
+416 DDKSEISSAQADKIPATKTGEILSVQADEI
-430 PAAKTDEISSAKT
+430 PSAQT
-443 GSNSEADE
+443 GSISESDE
-451 NSSASANLNALVS
+451 NSDASANLNALVS
-464 ADVATD
+464 ADTATD
-470 QSSTKQSGAES
+470 QRSIEQSRVES

-486 KSSANNKNS
+486 KSKKQSSAKSENS
-495 EVKSTKRSS
+495 EVKNTKRSN
-504 AKSKNLEAKSTKQSG
+504 AKSKNLEAKSTKQDG
-519 ADRKQDKISKG
+519 EDRKSDKISKTT
-530 ASKGGTEQ
+530 SN
-538 KQSQISKSGVSSKRG
+538 SGITSKRG
-553 KISKDASQKD
+553 KISKDATQKD
-563 TSQKDD
+563 T
-569 AQNGALHKDAVQDNI
+569 
-584 PQKDATQKDAAQ
+584 P
-596 KDTSQDNDALQK
+596 QDNDALQK
-608 DASQQKGTEAKN
+608 DASQQKDAAAKN
-620 LSKSDAKSENLEAK
+620 LSKSDAKSEKLEAK
-634 SAKQSGTTSK
+634 NARQSGAASKTTKSK
-644 TAKTKTVSKN
+644 TAT
-654 KTASKAAPK
+654 KAASK

-670 SKTKAVP
+670 SKTKAAP
-677 KNSAESKS
+677 KSSAESKNS
-685 LKAKNAKQSNAKT
+685 KAKNAKQSGAKT

-704 ETKELKEVKKA
+704 ETREIKEVKETKKA
-715 GGAQDAEQNSSKKRK
+715 SGAQDAEQNSSKKRK

>member
-38 ALAKF
+38 ALAKL

-76 IAPLAALGYGH
+76 IAPLAALGFGH

-99 GNEKPRLFRLVA
+99 GNEKPRLFRLVT

-137 PFVIP
+137 PFKIP

-150 KVTSNEDAL
+150 KATPNEDAL

-246 VDYSLSPNARDFGGL
+246 VDYSLSPNARNFGGL

-269 SRKLFAQVARELFGR
+269 SRELFAQVARELFGR

-359 GVRNDLAENIDNS
+359 GARGDQAENRDNG
-372 ADLRTYENKEPDA
+372 ANFGACENKDA
-385 KTDQISSTSKS
+385 DKISSAPEGE
-396 KETSEISNT
+396 ETSGISNA
-405 PESKDADENSN
+405 PESKDAYEISN
-416 DGKSEISGVQADEI
+416 DGESKILSTQADEI
-430 PAAKTDEISSAKT
+430 LAAQTNSS
-443 GSNSEADE
+443 SEADE
-451 NSSASANLNALVS
+451 NSGASANLNALVS
-464 ADVATD
+464 ADTATD
-470 QSSTKQSGAES
+470 QSSAEQSSAENKISEVKNTKQS
-481 ENSEI
+481 
-486 KSSANNKNS
+486 
-495 EVKSTKRSS
+495 S
-504 AKSKNLEAKSTKQSG
+504 AKNENLEAKSTKQGG
-519 ADRKQDKISKG
+519 ADEKPDKISKRVSKNG
-530 ASKGGTEQ
+530 ADQ
-538 KQSQISKSGVSSKRG
+538 KQSQISKSGISSKRG
-553 KISKDASQKD
+553 KISKDATQ
-563 TSQKDD
+563 
-569 AQNGALHKDAVQDNI
+569 KDAVQD
-584 PQKDATQKDAAQ
+584 
-596 KDTSQDNDALQK
+596 S
-608 DASQQKGTEAKN
+608 ASQQKGAAAKN
-620 LSKSDAKSENLEAK
+620 LSQSGAKSENLEIK
-634 SAKQSGTTSK
+634 NAKQGG
-644 TAKTKTVSKN
+644 
-654 KTASKAAPK
+654 TASKAAKTRTAPKNKTATKAALK

-670 SKTKAVP
+670 SKTKATP
-677 KNSAESKS
+677 KNSAESKNS
-685 LKAKNAKQSNAKT
+685 KVKNAKQSGAKT

-704 ETKELKEVKKA
+704 ETKELKEVKEA
-715 GGAQDAEQNSSKKRK
+715 SGTQDAEQNSSKKRK

>member
-76 IAPLAALGYGH
+76 IAPLAALGFGH

-99 GNEKPRLFRLVA
+99 GNLKPRLFRLVS
-111 EESIQNAMGFNNEG
+111 EQSIQNAMGFNNEG
-125 ADVIERRVRKIY
+125 ADVIEHRVRKIY

-150 KVTSNEDAL
+150 KATPNEDAL
-159 SDYEALGRKFN
+159 SDYEVLARKFD

-197 SELIGAMKKI
+197 NELIGAMKKI

-269 SRKLFAQVARELFGR
+269 SRELFAQVARELFGR
-284 TVLISCGGID
+284 TILISCGGID

-309 VQIFTAFIFKGPF
+309 IQIFTAFIFKGPF

-328 EGLAKLLR
+328 EGLAELLR
-336 ADGFNNIS
+336 ADGFNSIS
-344 EAVGA
+344 EAIGV

-359 GVRNDLAENIDNS
+359 GIRNDQAESRGDG
-372 ADLRTYENKEPDA
+372 ADLRACEDKEANK
-385 KTDQISSTSKS
+385 ISSAPEGE
-396 KETSEISNT
+396 ETSEISNA
-405 PESKDADENSN
+405 PESKDVDENSN
-416 DGKSEISGVQADEI
+416 DDKSEISSAQADKI
-430 PAAKTDEISSAKT
+430 PAAKTDEISSIQADKIP
-443 GSNSEADE
+443 SVKISSSSEADE
-451 NSSASANLNALVS
+451 NFSASANLNVLVS
-464 ADVATD
+464 ADTATD
-470 QSSTKQSGAES
+470 QRSIEQSGAE
-481 ENSEI
+481 
-486 KSSANNKNS
+486 NKIS
-495 EVKSTKRSS
+495 EVKNTKRSS
-504 AKSKNLEAKSTKQSG
+504 AKSENLEAKSARQSS
-519 ADRKQDKISKG
+519 ADEKQDKISKRVSKNG
-530 ASKGGTEQ
+530 ADQ
-538 KQSQISKSGVSSKRG
+538 KQSQISKSGVSSRRS
-553 KISKDASQKD
+553 KIS
-563 TSQKDD
+563 
-569 AQNGALHKDAVQDNI
+569 
-584 PQKDATQKDAAQ
+584 KDATQKDAAQ
-596 KDTSQDNDALQK
+596 NDSAQKGAVQDN
-608 DASQQKGTEAKN
+608 ASQQKDAEAKN
-620 LSKSDAKSENLEAK
+620 LSKSDAKSENLEVK
-634 SAKQSGTTSK
+634 NAKQSGAANKTAKSK
-644 TAKTKTVSKN
+644 TAT
-654 KTASKAAPK
+654 KAAPK

-677 KNSAESKS
+677 KSSAESKS
-685 LKAKNAKQSNAKT
+685 LKAKNVKQSSAKT

-704 ETKELKEVKKA
+704 ETREIKELKEVKEA
-715 GGAQDAEQNSSKKRK
+715 SGTQDAEQNSSKKRK

>member
-76 IAPLAALGYGH
+76 IAPLAALGFGH

-125 ADVIERRVRKIY
+125 ADIIEHRVRKIY
-137 PFVIP
+137 PFKIP

-150 KVTSNEDAL
+150 KATPNEDAL
-159 SDYEALGRKFN
+159 SDYEALGHKFN

-246 VDYSLSPNARDFGGL
+246 VDYSLSPNVRDFGGL

-269 SRKLFAQVARELFGR
+269 SRELFAQVARELFGR
-284 TVLISCGGID
+284 TILISCGGID

-328 EGLAKLLR
+328 EGLAGLLR

-359 GVRNDLAENIDNS
+359 GARGDQTENRGDGVDLCACEDKK
-372 ADLRTYENKEPDA
+372 ADTK
-385 KTDQISSTSKS
+385 
-396 KETSEISNT
+396 TSEISNA
-405 PESKDADENSN
+405 PESKDADEISN
-416 DGKSEISGVQADEI
+416 DGESKILSAQIYEI
-430 PAAKTDEISSAKT
+430 PTT
-443 GSNSEADE
+443 QTNSNSEADE
-451 NSSASANLNALVS
+451 NSSASANLNALINT
-464 ADVATD
+464 DTATD
-470 QSSTKQSGAES
+470 QSSAEQSRAES
-481 ENSEI
+481 GNSEI
-486 KSSANNKNS
+486 ESA
-495 EVKSTKRSS
+495 KRSS
-504 AKSKNLEAKSTKQSG
+504 AKSENLEAKNTKQGS
-519 ADRKQDKISKG
+519 ADQKQDKILK
-530 ASKGGTEQ
+530 TT
-538 KQSQISKSGVSSKRG
+538 SKSGTGSKRG
-553 KISKDASQKD
+553 KIS
-563 TSQKDD
+563 
-569 AQNGALHKDAVQDNI
+569 
-584 PQKDATQKDAAQ
+584 KDATQKDAAQ
-596 KDTSQDNDALQK
+596 KDTAKDNDASQKDTVQNTAQQK
-608 DASQQKGTEAKN
+608 DAAAKN
-620 LSKSDAKSENLEAK
+620 LSQSGAKSEKLETK
-634 SAKQSGTTSK
+634 DIKQSVAASK
-644 TAKTKTVSKN
+644 TAKTKTASKN
-654 KTASKAAPK
+654 KTATKAASK

-670 SKTKAVP
+670 SKTKTVP

-685 LKAKNAKQSNAKT
+685 LKAKNAKQSGTKT
-698 KNAEAK
+698 KNTEAK
-704 ETKELKEVKKA
+704 ETKELKEAKKA
-715 GGAQDAEQNSSKKRK
+715 SGTQDAEQNSSKKRK

>member
-76 IAPLAALGYGH
+76 IAPLAALGFGH

-99 GNEKPRLFRLVA
+99 GNPKPRLFRLVS
-111 EESIQNAMGFNNEG
+111 EQSIQNAMGFNNEG

-137 PFVIP
+137 PFKIP

-269 SRKLFAQVARELFGR
+269 SRELFAQVARELFGR
-284 TVLISCGGID
+284 TILISCGGID

-309 VQIFTAFIFKGPF
+309 IQIFTAFIFKGPF

-328 EGLAKLLR
+328 EGLAELLR
-336 ADGFNNIS
+336 ADGFKNIS

-359 GVRNDLAENIDNS
+359 GTRVDQAENRGNGV
-372 ADLRTYENKEPDA
+372 DLCACGNKEAGA
-385 KTDQISSTSKS
+385 KTNEILNAAKGEETDKISSA
-396 KETSEISNT
+396 
-405 PESKDADENSN
+405 PESKDVDEILN
-416 DGKSEISGVQADEI
+416 DGESKILSAQADEI
-430 PAAKTDEISSAKT
+430 PSAQTD
-443 GSNSEADE
+443 SNSEADE
-451 NSSASANLNALVS
+451 NSGASANLNALINT
-464 ADVATD
+464 DTATD
-470 QSSTKQSGAES
+470 QSSTEQSDAES
-481 ENSEI
+481 E
-486 KSSANNKNS
+486 
-495 EVKSTKRSS
+495 
-504 AKSKNLEAKSTKQSG
+504 NLEAKSAKKNS
-519 ADRKQDKISKG
+519 ADQKQDKISKTT
-530 ASKGGTEQ
+530 SKSGTDR

-553 KISKDASQKD
+553 KISKDASQND
-563 TSQKDD
+563 AWQKDD
-569 AQNGALHKDAVQDNI
+569 AQNGALHKDVVQDNI
-584 PQKDATQKDAAQ
+584 PQKDATQKDAV
-596 KDTSQDNDALQK
+596 QDN
-608 DASQQKGTEAKN
+608 ASQQKGAEAKN
-620 LSKSDAKSENLEAK
+620 LSQSGAKSENLEAK
-634 SAKQSGTTSK
+634 STKQSDAASK
-644 TAKTKTVSKN
+644 TAKTKTAQKN
-654 KTASKAAPK
+654 KTATKAAQ
-663 NDIESKN
+663 
-670 SKTKAVP
+670 

-685 LKAKNAKQSNAKT
+685 LKAKNAKQSGAKT
-698 KNAEAK
+698 KNSEVE
-704 ETKELKEVKKA
+704 ETKELKEVKEA
-715 GGAQDAEQNSSKKRK
+715 SGAQDAEQNSSKKRK

>member
-43 GVYKDEILTQNIWNL
+43 GVYKDEILTQNIWDL

-76 IAPLAALGYGH
+76 IAPLAALGFGH

-99 GNEKPRLFRLVA
+99 GNPKPRLFRLVA

-137 PFVIP
+137 PFKIP

-150 KVTSNEDAL
+150 KATSNEDAL
-159 SDYEALGRKFN
+159 SDYETLGRKFN

-269 SRKLFAQVARELFGR
+269 SRELFAQVARELFGR

-328 EGLAKLLR
+328 EGLAELLR
-336 ADGFNNIS
+336 ADGFKNIS

-359 GVRNDLAENIDNS
+359 GVRNDLAENRDNGT
-372 ADLRTYENKEPDA
+372 DLRTYENKEAED
-385 KTDQISSTSKS
+385 KTDKISSASKGE
-396 KETSEISNT
+396 ETSEISNA
-405 PESKDADENSN
+405 PESRDADENSN
-416 DGKSEISGVQADEI
+416 DGKSEISSAQVNKIPAVQADEI
-430 PAAKTDEISSAKT
+430 SSVQTDSS
-443 GSNSEADE
+443 SEADE
-451 NSSASANLNALVS
+451 NSSASANLNASVS
-464 ADVATD
+464 SDTATD
-470 QSSTKQSGAES
+470 RSSTKQSDMEGD
-481 ENSEI
+481 
-486 KSSANNKNS
+486 NS
-495 EVKSTKRSS
+495 EVKSNANNKKSEIKNTKRSS
-504 AKSKNLEAKSTKQSG
+504 AKSKNLEAKSTKQDSE
-519 ADRKQDKISKG
+519 DRKSDKISK
-530 ASKGGTEQ
+530 TT
-538 KQSQISKSGVSSKRG
+538 SKSGVTSKRS
-553 KISKDASQKD
+553 KISKNAAQKDAVQKNTAQYDDASQKD
-563 TSQKDD
+563 VVQDNASQ
-569 AQNGALHKDAVQDNI
+569 HKDA
-584 PQKDATQKDAAQ
+584 
-596 KDTSQDNDALQK
+596 
-608 DASQQKGTEAKN
+608 EAKN

-634 SAKQSGTTSK
+634 KAKQSGTASK
-644 TAKTKTVSKN
+644 TVKTKTTPKN
-654 KTASKAAPK
+654 KTATEAALK

-670 SKTKAVP
+670 SKTKAAP
-677 KNSAESKS
+677 KNSTESKS
-685 LKAKNAKQSNAKT
+685 SKSKNVKQSSAKT
-698 KNAEAK
+698 KNAEVK
-704 ETKELKEVKKA
+704 EASGT
-715 GGAQDAEQNSSKKRK
+715 QNAEQNSSKKRK

>member
-76 IAPLAALGYGH
+76 IAPLAALGFGH

-99 GNEKPRLFRLVA
+99 GNEKPRLFRLVS
-111 EESIQNAMGFNNEG
+111 EQSIQNAMGFNNEG

-137 PFVIP
+137 PFKIP

-150 KVTSNEDAL
+150 KATPNEDAL

-246 VDYSLSPNARDFGGL
+246 VDYSLSPNARDFGGI

-269 SRKLFAQVARELFGR
+269 SRKLFAQVAHELFGR

-328 EGLAKLLR
+328 EGLAELLR

-344 EAVGA
+344 EAVGV

-359 GVRNDLAENIDNS
+359 GIRGDQTENRGGG
-372 ADLRTYENKEPDA
+372 ADLHAYENKDA
-385 KTDQISSTSKS
+385 EAKADKISSATEG
-396 KETSEISNT
+396 KETDEISNA
-405 PESKDADENSN
+405 PESRDADENSN
-416 DGKSEISGVQADEI
+416 DGKSEISSVQVNEI
-430 PAAKTDEISSAKT
+430 LAAKTDEISSAQT
-443 GSNSEADE
+443 NSISKADE
-451 NSSASANLNALVS
+451 NSGTSANLNALVS
-464 ADVATD
+464 ADTATD
-470 QSSTKQSGAES
+470 QRSIEQSGAES
-481 ENSEI
+481 ENSEV
-486 KSSANNKNS
+486 KN
-495 EVKSTKRSS
+495 TKRNS
-504 AKSKNLEAKSTKQSG
+504 AKSKNLETKSAKQGG
-519 ADRKQDKISKG
+519 ADEKQDKISKTTSKSG
-530 ASKGGTEQ
+530 ANQ
-538 KQSQISKSGVSSKRG
+538 KQSQISKSGAGSKRG
-553 KISKDASQKD
+553 KILKN
-563 TSQKDD
+563 TSQ
-569 AQNGALHKDAVQDNI
+569 NDAVQDN
-584 PQKDATQKDAAQ
+584 
-596 KDTSQDNDALQK
+596 
-608 DASQQKGTEAKN
+608 ASQQKDAEAKN
-620 LSKSDAKSENLEAK
+620 LSKSNAKSENLEVK
-634 SAKQSGTTSK
+634 NAKQSSAASK
-644 TAKTKTVSKN
+644 TAKTKTAPKN
-654 KTASKAAPK
+654 KTATKAASK

-670 SKTKAVP
+670 SKTKATP

-685 LKAKNAKQSNAKT
+685 SKVKNAKQGSAKT

-704 ETKELKEVKKA
+704 ETKELKEAKKA
-715 GGAQDAEQNSSKKRK
+715 SGAQDAEQNSSKKRK

>member
-76 IAPLAALGYGH
+76 IAPLAALGFGH

-99 GNEKPRLFRLVA
+99 GNEKPRLFRLVS
-111 EESIQNAMGFNNEG
+111 EQSIQNAMGFNNEG
-125 ADVIERRVRKIY
+125 ADIIEHRVRKIY
-137 PFVIP
+137 PFKIP

-150 KVTSNEDAL
+150 KATPNEDAL
-159 SDYEALGRKFN
+159 SDYEALGRKFD

-269 SRKLFAQVARELFGR
+269 SRELFAQVARELFGR
-284 TVLISCGGID
+284 TILISCGGID

-336 ADGFNNIS
+336 ADGFKNIS

-349 NLKDRAGEGY
+349 NFKDRAGEGY
-359 GVRNDLAENIDNS
+359 GIRNDLAENLDNG
-372 ADLRTYENKEPDA
+372 ADLCACEDKEASA
-385 KTDQISSTSKS
+385 KTDEISNVAKGE
-396 KETSEISNT
+396 ETSEISNA
-405 PESKDADENSN
+405 PESKDVDEISN
-416 DGKSEISGVQADEI
+416 DGESKILSAQMGETLAT
-430 PAAKTDEISSAKT
+430 KTDEILGAQTDSS
-443 GSNSEADE
+443 SEADE
-451 NSSASANLNALVS
+451 NSDASANLNALVS
-464 ADVATD
+464 ADTATD
-470 QSSTKQSGAES
+470 QSSAEQGS
-481 ENSEI
+481 AENKI
-486 KSSANNKNS
+486 S
-495 EVKSTKRSS
+495 EVKNTKRSN
-504 AKSKNLEAKSTKQSG
+504 AKSENLEAKSTKQGG
-519 ADRKQDKISKG
+519 ADEKPDKISKR
-530 ASKGGTEQ
+530 ASKSNADQ
-538 KQSQISKSGVSSKRG
+538 KQSQISKSGISSKRG
-553 KISKDASQKD
+553 KIS
-563 TSQKDD
+563 
-569 AQNGALHKDAVQDNI
+569 
-584 PQKDATQKDAAQ
+584 KDATQKDAAQ
-596 KDTSQDNDALQK
+596 KDVIQDN
-608 DASQQKGTEAKN
+608 ASQQKDAEAKN
-620 LSKSDAKSENLEAK
+620 LSKSDAKSENLEVKNAK
-634 SAKQSGTTSK
+634 RSGTASK
-644 TAKTKTVSKN
+644 TVKTKTTPKN
-654 KTASKAAPK
+654 KTATEAALK

-670 SKTKAVP
+670 SKTKAAP

-685 LKAKNAKQSNAKT
+685 SEAKNVKQSGAKT

-704 ETKELKEVKKA
+704 EAKEA
-715 GGAQDAEQNSSKKRK
+715 SGAQDAEQNSSKKRK

>member
-99 GNEKPRLFRLVA
+99 GNEKPRLFRLVS
-111 EESIQNAMGFNNEG
+111 EQSIQNAMGFNNEG

-137 PFVIP
+137 PFKIP

-150 KVTSNEDAL
+150 KTTPNEDAL

-207 TNRPLVLK
+207 TNKPLVLK

-284 TVLISCGGID
+284 TILISCGGID

-328 EGLAKLLR
+328 EGLAELLR
-336 ADGFNNIS
+336 ADGFKNIS

-349 NLKDRAGEGY
+349 NLKNRAGEGY
-359 GVRNDLAENIDNS
+359 GTIGDQAENLGNG
-372 ADLRTYENKEPDA
+372 ADLRACENKDA
-385 KTDQISSTSKS
+385 
-396 KETSEISNT
+396 E
-405 PESKDADENSN
+405 
-416 DGKSEISGVQADEI
+416 
-430 PAAKTDEISSAKT
+430 AKTDEISSASKGEETDKISNAPESRDADEISNDGESKILSTQADEILTAQIDEILTAQIDEIPSTQT
-443 GSNSEADE
+443 GSSSEADE

-464 ADVATD
+464 ADSATD
-470 QSSTKQSGAES
+470 QSSAEQSSAENKISEVKNTKQS
-481 ENSEI
+481 
-486 KSSANNKNS
+486 
-495 EVKSTKRSS
+495 S
-504 AKSKNLEAKSTKQSG
+504 AKNENLEAKSTKQGS
-519 ADRKQDKISKG
+519 ADEKLDKISKRVSKNG
-530 ASKGGTEQ
+530 ADQ
-538 KQSQISKSGVSSKRG
+538 KQSQISKSGITSKRG
-553 KISKDASQKD
+553 KISKDA
-563 TSQKDD
+563 
-569 AQNGALHKDAVQDNI
+569 
-584 PQKDATQKDAAQ
+584 TQKGTAQ
-596 KDTSQDNDALQK
+596 KDTAKDDDASRKDVAQDNN
-608 DASQQKGTEAKN
+608 ASQQKNAEAKN
-620 LSKSDAKSENLEAK
+620 LSKSDAKSENLENK
-634 SAKQSGTTSK
+634 SAKQSS
-644 TAKTKTVSKN
+644 TAS
-654 KTASKAAPK
+654 KTASKAKTAPK

-670 SKTKAVP
+670 SKTKAAP

-685 LKAKNAKQSNAKT
+685 SEAKNAKQSSAKT
-698 KNAEAK
+698 KNFEVE
-704 ETKELKEVKKA
+704 ETKELKEAKKA
-715 GGAQDAEQNSSKKRK
+715 ISAQDAEQNSSKKRK

>member
-76 IAPLAALGYGH
+76 IAPLAALGFGH

-99 GNEKPRLFRLVA
+99 GNEKPRLFRLVS

-125 ADVIERRVRKIY
+125 ADIIEHRVRKIY
-137 PFVIP
+137 PFKIP

-150 KVTSNEDAL
+150 KATPNEDAI
-159 SDYEALGRKFN
+159 SDYEALGRKFD

-269 SRKLFAQVARELFGR
+269 SRELFAQVARELFGR
-284 TVLISCGGID
+284 TILISCGGID

-328 EGLAKLLR
+328 EGLAELLR
-336 ADGFNNIS
+336 ADGFKNIS

-359 GVRNDLAENIDNS
+359 GARGDRAESHGDG
-372 ADLRTYENKEPDA
+372 ADLCVCRNKDA
-385 KTDQISSTSKS
+385 ISKTNEILNIAKG
-396 KETSEISNT
+396 KETSEISNA

-416 DGKSEISGVQADEI
+416 DDKSEISSAQVNKIPAVQTDEISSVQADEI
-430 PAAKTDEISSAKT
+430 SSVQTDSS
-443 GSNSEADE
+443 SEADK
-451 NSSASANLNALVS
+451 NSSASANLNASVS
-464 ADVATD
+464 SDTATD
-470 QSSTKQSGAES
+470 RSSTKQSDMEGD
-481 ENSEI
+481 
-486 KSSANNKNS
+486 NS
-495 EVKSTKRSS
+495 EVKSNANNKKSEIKNTKRSS
-504 AKSKNLEAKSTKQSG
+504 AKSKNLEAKSTKQDSE
-519 ADRKQDKISKG
+519 DRKSDKISK
-530 ASKGGTEQ
+530 TT
-538 KQSQISKSGVSSKRG
+538 SKSSVSSKRG
-553 KISKDASQKD
+553 KISKDA
-563 TSQKDD
+563 TQKDD
-569 AQNGALHKDAVQDNI
+569 AQ
-584 PQKDATQKDAAQ
+584 
-596 KDTSQDNDALQK
+596 KDTPQDNDAAQDNTSRQK
-608 DASQQKGTEAKN
+608 DTAAKN
-620 LSKSDAKSENLEAK
+620 ISKSDAKSENLEVK
-634 SAKQSGTTSK
+634 NAKQSGAVNKTAKSK
-644 TAKTKTVSKN
+644 TATE
-654 KTASKAAPK
+654 AALK

-670 SKTKAVP
+670 SKTKATP

-685 LKAKNAKQSNAKT
+685 LKAKNVKQSSAKT

-704 ETKELKEVKKA
+704 DTKELKEAKEA
-715 GGAQDAEQNSSKKRK
+715 SGTQDAEQNSSKKRK

>member
-99 GNEKPRLFRLVA
+99 GNEKPRLFRLVS
-111 EESIQNAMGFNNEG
+111 EQSIQNAMGFNNEG

-137 PFVIP
+137 PFKIP

-150 KVTSNEDAL
+150 KATSNEDAL

-269 SRKLFAQVARELFGR
+269 SRELFAQVARELFGR
-284 TVLISCGGID
+284 TILISCGGID

-328 EGLAKLLR
+328 EGLAELLR

-344 EAVGA
+344 EAVGV
-349 NLKDRAGEGY
+349 NLKDRVGEGY
-359 GVRNDLAENIDNS
+359 GARSDQAENRDNG
-372 ADLRTYENKEPDA
+372 ADLRACEYKE
-385 KTDQISSTSKS
+385 
-396 KETSEISNT
+396 
-405 PESKDADENSN
+405 ADT
-416 DGKSEISGVQADEI
+416 
-430 PAAKTDEISSAKT
+430 KTDEISSATKGEET
-443 GSNSEADE
+443 SEISNAPESKETDGISNDGESKILSTQIDEIPTAQTNSSSEADE
-451 NSSASANLNALVS
+451 NSDASANLNALINT
-464 ADVATD
+464 DTATD
-470 QSSTKQSGAES
+470 QSLVEQGGMQSE
-481 ENSEI
+481 
-486 KSSANNKNS
+486 NS
-495 EVKSTKRSS
+495 EVKSTKQGS
-504 AKSKNLEAKSTKQSG
+504 ADQ
-519 ADRKQDKISKG
+519 KQDKISKTTSKSG
-530 ASKGGTEQ
+530 ANQ
-538 KQSQISKSGVSSKRG
+538 KRSQISKSDVSSKRG
-553 KISKDASQKD
+553 KIS
-563 TSQKDD
+563 
-569 AQNGALHKDAVQDNI
+569 
-584 PQKDATQKDAAQ
+584 KDATQKDAAQ
-596 KDTSQDNDALQK
+596 KDTAKDNDASRKDAAQK
-608 DASQQKGTEAKN
+608 GTAQYDDASRKDVMQDNNASQQKSAEAKN
-620 LSKSDAKSENLEAK
+620 LSKSGTKSENLEAK
-634 SAKQSGTTSK
+634 NAKQSDAAS
-644 TAKTKTVSKN
+644 
-654 KTASKAAPK
+654 KTASKAKTAQKNKTTTKTALK

-670 SKTKAVP
+670 SKTKAAS
-677 KNSAESKS
+677 KNSAESKG
-685 LKAKNAKQSNAKT
+685 LKSKNASQSRAKT
-698 KNAEAK
+698 KSVKTRSAAIESSKAQNAEAE
-704 ETKELKEVKKA
+704 ETS
-715 GGAQDAEQNSSKKRK
+715 GAQDAEQNSSKRRK
-730 AKKD
+730 VKKD

>member
-38 ALAKF
+38 ILAKF

-99 GNEKPRLFRLVA
+99 GNEKPRLFRLVS
-111 EESIQNAMGFNNEG
+111 EQSIQNAMGFNNEG

-150 KVTSNEDAL
+150 KATSNEDAL

-197 SELIGAMKKI
+197 NELIGAMKKI

-220 SADQAIALCEC
+220 SADQAIVLCEC

-269 SRKLFAQVARELFGR
+269 SRELFAQVARELFGR

-328 EGLAKLLR
+328 EGLAEFLR
-336 ADGFNNIS
+336 ADGFKNIS
-344 EAVGA
+344 EAVGV

-359 GVRNDLAENIDNS
+359 GIRNDQAESRGDG
-372 ADLRTYENKEPDA
+372 ADLRACEDKEADA
-385 KTDQISSTSKS
+385 KTDQISSTSKG
-396 KETSEISNT
+396 EEASEISNA
-405 PESKDADENSN
+405 PKSKDANGISN
-416 DGKSEISGVQADEI
+416 DGKSEISSARADKIPAVQTDEISSIQADEI
-430 PAAKTDEISSAKT
+430 PSAQTNSS
-443 GSNSEADE
+443 SEADE
-451 NSSASANLNALVS
+451 NSSTSANLNALVS
-464 ADVATD
+464 ADTATD
-470 QSSTKQSGAES
+470 QRSIEQSSAES

-495 EVKSTKRSS
+495 EVKNTKRSS
-504 AKSKNLEAKSTKQSG
+504 AKSKNLEAKSIKQSG
-519 ADRKQDKISKG
+519 ADRKSDKISK
-530 ASKGGTEQ
+530 TT
-538 KQSQISKSGVSSKRG
+538 SKSDVTSKR
-553 KISKDASQKD
+553 SK
-563 TSQKDD
+563 TS
-569 AQNGALHKDAVQDNI
+569 
-584 PQKDATQKDAAQ
+584 KDATQKDAAQ
-596 KDTSQDNDALQK
+596 KDIPQDNDALQK
-608 DASQQKGTEAKN
+608 DASQQKDAEAKN

-634 SAKQSGTTSK
+634 KAKQSDTASK

-654 KTASKAAPK
+654 KTASKAAQK
-663 NDIESKN
+663 NDIENKN
-670 SKTKAVP
+670 SKTKATP
-677 KNSAESKS
+677 KSSAESKS
-685 LKAKNAKQSNAKT
+685 SKAKNAKQSIAKT

-704 ETKELKEVKKA
+704 ETREIKELKEVKEA
-715 GGAQDAEQNSSKKRK
+715 SGTQDAEQNSSKKRK

>member
-76 IAPLAALGYGH
+76 IAPLAALGFGH

-125 ADVIERRVRKIY
+125 ADVIEHRVRKIY
-137 PFVIP
+137 PFKIP

-150 KVTSNEDAL
+150 KATPNEDAL
-159 SDYEALGRKFN
+159 SDYEVLARKFD

-197 SELIGAMKKI
+197 SELIGVMKKI

-220 SADQAIALCEC
+220 SAAQAIALCEC

-269 SRKLFAQVARELFGR
+269 SRELFAQVARELFGR
-284 TVLISCGGID
+284 TILISCGGID

-328 EGLAKLLR
+328 EGLAELLR
-336 ADGFNNIS
+336 ADGFKNIS
-344 EAVGA
+344 EAVGT

-359 GVRNDLAENIDNS
+359 GIRNDLAENLGNG
-372 ADLRTYENKEPDA
+372 ADLRTYENKDA
-385 KTDQISSTSKS
+385 EAKADKISSATGGE
-396 KETSEISNT
+396 ETDEISNA
-405 PESKDADENSN
+405 PESRDADENSN
-416 DGKSEISGVQADEI
+416 DGKSEISSVQVNKI
-430 PAAKTDEISSAKT
+430 PAAKTDEISSIQADKIP
-443 GSNSEADE
+443 SVKISSSSEADE
-451 NSSASANLNALVS
+451 NSSALANLNVLVS
-464 ADVATD
+464 ADTATD
-470 QSSTKQSGAES
+470 RRSIEQSGVES
-481 ENSEI
+481 E
-486 KSSANNKNS
+486 
-495 EVKSTKRSS
+495 
-504 AKSKNLEAKSTKQSG
+504 NLEAKSAKQGS
-519 ADRKQDKISKG
+519 ADQKQDKISK
-530 ASKGGTEQ
+530 TT
-538 KQSQISKSGVSSKRG
+538 SKSDASSKRG
-553 KISKDASQKD
+553 KISKDA
-563 TSQKDD
+563 
-569 AQNGALHKDAVQDNI
+569 AQNDSAQKDAVQDN
-584 PQKDATQKDAAQ
+584 
-596 KDTSQDNDALQK
+596 
-608 DASQQKGTEAKN
+608 ASQQKGTEAKN
-620 LSKSDAKSENLEAK
+620 LSKSDAKSENLEVK
-634 SAKQSGTTSK
+634 NAKQSGAASK
-644 TAKTKTVSKN
+644 TAKTKTAPKN
-654 KTASKAAPK
+654 KTATKAAPK

-670 SKTKAVP
+670 SKTKTAP
-677 KNSAESKS
+677 KSSAESKNS
-685 LKAKNAKQSNAKT
+685 KAKNVKQSSAKT

-704 ETKELKEVKKA
+704 ETKELKEVKEA
-715 GGAQDAEQNSSKKRK
+715 SGAQDAEQNSSKKRK

>member
-24 FGLRALYATPGGLE
+24 FGLRTLYATPGGLE

-76 IAPLAALGYGH
+76 IAPLAALGFGH

-99 GNEKPRLFRLVA
+99 GNEKPRLFRLVS
-111 EESIQNAMGFNNEG
+111 EQSIQNAMGFNNEG

-150 KVTSNEDAL
+150 KATSNEDAL

-197 SELIGAMKKI
+197 NELIGAMKKI

-269 SRKLFAQVARELFGR
+269 SRELFAQVARELFGR
-284 TVLISCGGID
+284 TILISCGGID

-322 VAKSIN
+322 VAKAIN
-328 EGLAKLLR
+328 EGLAELLR

-344 EAVGA
+344 EAVGV

-359 GVRNDLAENIDNS
+359 GIRNDLAENLGNG
-372 ADLRTYENKEPDA
+372 ANLRTCEDKEADA
-385 KTDQISSTSKS
+385 KTDKISSATEGE
-396 KETSEISNT
+396 ETSEISNE
-405 PESKDADENSN
+405 PESRDADRISN
-416 DGKSEISGVQADEI
+416 DNKSEISSAQADKI
-430 PAAKTDEISSAKT
+430 LAAKTDEISSIQADKIP
-443 GSNSEADE
+443 SVKISSSSEADE
-451 NSSASANLNALVS
+451 NFSASANLNALIN
-464 ADVATD
+464 ADTATD
-470 QSSTKQSGAES
+470 QRSIEQSGVES

-486 KSSANNKNS
+486 KSK
-495 EVKSTKRSS
+495 KRSS
-504 AKSKNLEAKSTKQSG
+504 AKSENLEAKSTKQSG
-519 ADRKQDKISKG
+519 ADRKSDKISK
-530 ASKGGTEQ
+530 TT
-538 KQSQISKSGVSSKRG
+538 SKSSVSPKRG
-553 KISKDASQKD
+553 KISKDA
-563 TSQKDD
+563 
-569 AQNGALHKDAVQDNI
+569 AQNDAAQDSAS
-584 PQKDATQKDAAQ
+584 QQKDAA
-596 KDTSQDNDALQK
+596 
-608 DASQQKGTEAKN
+608 AKN
-620 LSKSDAKSENLEAK
+620 LSKSDAKSEDLEAK
-634 SAKQSGTTSK
+634 KAKQSGTASK
-644 TAKTKTVSKN
+644 TVKTKTTSKN
-654 KTASKAAPK
+654 KTATEAAPK

-670 SKTKAVP
+670 SKTKAAP
-677 KNSAESKS
+677 KSSAESKS
-685 LKAKNAKQSNAKT
+685 LKAKNAKQSSAKT

-704 ETKELKEVKKA
+704 ETKELKEVKEA
-715 GGAQDAEQNSSKKRK
+715 SGAQDAEQNSSKKRK

>member
-76 IAPLAALGYGH
+76 IAPLAALGFGH

-125 ADVIERRVRKIY
+125 ADIIERRVRKIY
-137 PFVIP
+137 PFKIP

-150 KVTSNEDAL
+150 KATSNEDAL

-246 VDYSLSPNARDFGGL
+246 VDYSLSPNARDFGGI

-269 SRKLFAQVARELFGR
+269 SRKLFAQVAHELFGR

-328 EGLAKLLR
+328 EGLAELLR

-344 EAVGA
+344 EAVGV

-359 GVRNDLAENIDNS
+359 GIRGDQAESRGDG
-372 ADLRTYENKEPDA
+372 ADLRACEDKEAD
-385 KTDQISSTSKS
+385 KISSTPESRAVD
-396 KETSEISNT
+396 EISNDGENKILST
-405 PESKDADENSN
+405 QMGEISAAQTDEIPGAQTNSISKADENS
-416 DGKSEISGVQADEI
+416 G
-430 PAAKTDEISSAKT
+430 T
-443 GSNSEADE
+443 
-451 NSSASANLNALVS
+451 SANLNALVS
-464 ADVATD
+464 ADTATD
-470 QSSTKQSGAES
+470 QRSIEQSGAES
-481 ENSEI
+481 ENSEV
-486 KSSANNKNS
+486 KN
-495 EVKSTKRSS
+495 TKRNS
-504 AKSKNLEAKSTKQSG
+504 AKSKNLETKSAKQGG
-519 ADRKQDKISKG
+519 ADEKQDKISKTTSKSG
-530 ASKGGTEQ
+530 ANQ
-538 KQSQISKSGVSSKRG
+538 KQSQISKSGVTSKRG
-553 KISKDASQKD
+553 KISKDATQKDAVQKD
-563 TSQKDD
+563 TPQD
-569 AQNGALHKDAVQDNI
+569 NDAVQDN
-584 PQKDATQKDAAQ
+584 
-596 KDTSQDNDALQK
+596 
-608 DASQQKGTEAKN
+608 ASQQKGAEAKN
-620 LSKSDAKSENLEAK
+620 LSQSDAKSENLEAK
-634 SAKQSGTTSK
+634 KAKQSGTASK
-644 TAKTKTVSKN
+644 TAKSKTTTKT
-654 KTASKAAPK
+654 APK

-670 SKTKAVP
+670 SKTKAAL

-685 LKAKNAKQSNAKT
+685 SKSKNAKQSGAKT

-704 ETKELKEVKKA
+704 ETKELKEAKKA
-715 GGAQDAEQNSSKKRK
+715 SGTQNAEQNSSKKRK

>member
-11 FRFDPETAHKIAE
+11 FLFDPETAHKIAE

-76 IAPLAALGYGH
+76 IAPLAALGFGH

-99 GNEKPRLFRLVA
+99 GNEKPRLFRLVS
-111 EESIQNAMGFNNEG
+111 EQSIQNAMGFNNEG
-125 ADVIERRVRKIY
+125 ADIIERRVRKIY
-137 PFVIP
+137 PFKIP

-150 KVTSNEDAL
+150 KATPNEDAI
-159 SDYEALGRKFN
+159 SDYEVLARKFD

-183 NTPNLRALQENSFI
+183 NTPNLRALQENSFV
-197 SELIGAMKKI
+197 SKLIGAMKKI

-284 TVLISCGGID
+284 TILISCGGID

-328 EGLAKLLR
+328 EGLTELLR
-336 ADGFNNIS
+336 TDGFNSIS
-344 EAVGA
+344 EAIGA

-359 GVRNDLAENIDNS
+359 GARGDHAESHGNG
-372 ADLRTYENKEPDA
+372 ADFGACGNKEAGA
-385 KTDQISSTSKS
+385 KTNEILNATKGE
-396 KETSEISNT
+396 ETNEISNA
-405 PESKDADENSN
+405 PESKN
-416 DGKSEISGVQADEI
+416 ADEI
-430 PAAKTDEISSAKT
+430 LAAKTDEIPAVQTNSS
-443 GSNSEADE
+443 SEADE
-451 NSSASANLNALVS
+451 NSSASANLNVLAS
-464 ADVATD
+464 ADTATD
-470 QSSTKQSGAES
+470 QRSIEQSGAES

-486 KSSANNKNS
+486 KSK
-495 EVKSTKRSS
+495 KRSS
-504 AKSKNLEAKSTKQSG
+504 
-519 ADRKQDKISKG
+519 
-530 ASKGGTEQ
+530 
-538 KQSQISKSGVSSKRG
+538 
-553 KISKDASQKD
+553 
-563 TSQKDD
+563 
-569 AQNGALHKDAVQDNI
+569 
-584 PQKDATQKDAAQ
+584 
-596 KDTSQDNDALQK
+596 
-608 DASQQKGTEAKN
+608 
-620 LSKSDAKSENLEAK
+620 AKSENLEAK
-634 SAKQSGTTSK
+634 STKQDSEDRKSDKISKTTSKSGVSSRRGKISKDATQKDASQKGTAQDDDASRKDAVQDNASQQKDAAAKNLSKGGAKSENLETKDIKQSVAASK
-644 TAKTKTVSKN
+644 TAKTKTAPKN

-670 SKTKAVP
+670 SKTKAAS

-685 LKAKNAKQSNAKT
+685 LKAKNAKQGSAKT
-698 KNAEAK
+698 KNSEAK
-704 ETKELKEVKKA
+704 EPKELKEAKKA
-715 GGAQDAEQNSSKKRK
+715 SGAQDAERNSSKKRK

>member
-38 ALAKF
+38 ILAKF

-76 IAPLAALGYGH
+76 IAPLAALGFGH

-99 GNEKPRLFRLVA
+99 GNPKPRLFRLVS
-111 EESIQNAMGFNNEG
+111 EQSIQNAMGFNNEG

-150 KVTSNEDAL
+150 KATSNEDAL

-197 SELIGAMKKI
+197 NELIGAMKKI

-220 SADQAIALCEC
+220 SADQAIVLCEC

-269 SRKLFAQVARELFGR
+269 SRELFAQVARELFGR

-328 EGLAKLLR
+328 EGLAEFLR
-336 ADGFNNIS
+336 ADGFKNIS
-344 EAVGA
+344 EAVGV

-359 GVRNDLAENIDNS
+359 GIRNDQAESRGDG
-372 ADLRTYENKEPDA
+372 ADLRACEDKEADA
-385 KTDQISSTSKS
+385 KTDQISSTSKG
-396 KETSEISNT
+396 EEASEISNA
-405 PESKDADENSN
+405 PKSKDANGISN
-416 DGKSEISGVQADEI
+416 DGKSEISSARADKIPAVQTDEISSIQADEI
-430 PAAKTDEISSAKT
+430 PSAQTNSS
-443 GSNSEADE
+443 SEADE
-451 NSSASANLNALVS
+451 NSSTSANLNALVS
-464 ADVATD
+464 ADTATD
-470 QSSTKQSGAES
+470 QRSIEQSSAES

-495 EVKSTKRSS
+495 EVKNTKRSS
-504 AKSKNLEAKSTKQSG
+504 AKSKNLEAKSIKQSG
-519 ADRKQDKISKG
+519 ADRKSDKISK
-530 ASKGGTEQ
+530 TT
-538 KQSQISKSGVSSKRG
+538 SKSDVTSKR
-553 KISKDASQKD
+553 SK
-563 TSQKDD
+563 TS
-569 AQNGALHKDAVQDNI
+569 
-584 PQKDATQKDAAQ
+584 KDATQKDAAQ
-596 KDTSQDNDALQK
+596 KDIPQDNDALQK
-608 DASQQKGTEAKN
+608 DASQQKDAEAKN

-634 SAKQSGTTSK
+634 KAKQSDTASK

-654 KTASKAAPK
+654 KTASKAAQK
-663 NDIESKN
+663 NDIENKN
-670 SKTKAVP
+670 SKTKATP
-677 KNSAESKS
+677 KSSAESKS
-685 LKAKNAKQSNAKT
+685 SKAKNAKQSIAKT

-704 ETKELKEVKKA
+704 ETREIKELKEVKEA
-715 GGAQDAEQNSSKKRK
+715 SGTQDAEQNSSKKRK

>member
-76 IAPLAALGYGH
+76 IAPLAALGFGH

-137 PFVIP
+137 PFKIP

-150 KVTSNEDAL
+150 KATSNEDAL

-309 VQIFTAFIFKGPF
+309 FQIFTAFIFKGPF

-344 EAVGA
+344 EAVGV
-349 NLKDRAGEGY
+349 NLKARAGEGY
-359 GVRNDLAENIDNS
+359 GARDDQAENLSNG
-372 ADLRTYENKEPDA
+372 ADLRTCENKEAEA

-396 KETSEISNT
+396 EETSEISNA
-405 PESKDADENSN
+405 PESRDADENS
-416 DGKSEISGVQADEI
+416 SLQADEI
-430 PAAKTDEISSAKT
+430 PGAQTNSSF
-443 GSNSEADE
+443 EADE
-451 NSSASANLNALVS
+451 NSSTSAILNVLASA
-464 ADVATD
+464 DTATD
-470 QSSTKQSGAES
+470 QRSIKQSGETS

-486 KSSANNKNS
+486 KSSANNKKS
-495 EVKSTKRSS
+495 EVKNTKRSS
-504 AKSKNLEAKSTKQSG
+504 VKSKNLEAKSTKQSG
-519 ADRKQDKISKG
+519 ADRKSDKISK
-530 ASKGGTEQ
+530 TT
-538 KQSQISKSGVSSKRG
+538 SKSSVSSKRG
-553 KISKDASQKD
+553 KISKDASQND
-563 TSQKDD
+563 AAQKETP
-569 AQNGALHKDAVQDNI
+569 QDN
-584 PQKDATQKDAAQ
+584 DAAQDNALQQKDAA
-596 KDTSQDNDALQK
+596 
-608 DASQQKGTEAKN
+608 AKN

-634 SAKQSGTTSK
+634 RTKQGDTASK
-644 TAKTKTVSKN
+644 TVKTKTAPKNITATKTASKN
-654 KTASKAAPK
+654 KTATKAASK
-663 NDIESKN
+663 NDIENKN
-670 SKTKAVP
+670 SKTKAAL
-677 KNSAESKS
+677 KNNAESKS
-685 LKAKNAKQSNAKT
+685 SKAKNVKQSSAKT
-698 KNAEAK
+698 KKAEVK
-704 ETKELKEVKKA
+704 EAKELKETRETS
-715 GGAQDAEQNSSKKRK
+715 GAQDAEQNSSKKRK

>member
-11 FRFDPETAHKIAE
+11 FLFDPETAHKIAE

-43 GVYKDEILTQNIWNL
+43 GVYKDEILTQNIWDL

-76 IAPLAALGYGH
+76 IAPLAALGFGH

-99 GNEKPRLFRLVA
+99 GNEKPRLFRLVS
-111 EESIQNAMGFNNEG
+111 EQSIQNAMGFNNEG
-125 ADVIERRVRKIY
+125 ADIIEHRVRKIY
-137 PFVIP
+137 PFKIP

-150 KVTSNEDAL
+150 KATPNDDAL
-159 SDYEALGRKFN
+159 SDYEILGRKFN

-269 SRKLFAQVARELFGR
+269 SRELFAQVARELFGR
-284 TVLISCGGID
+284 TILISCGGID

-328 EGLAKLLR
+328 EGLTELLR
-336 ADGFNNIS
+336 ADGFTNIS
-344 EAVGA
+344 EAVGVK
-349 NLKDRAGEGY
+349 LKDRAGEGY
-359 GVRNDLAENIDNS
+359 GIRGDQAENLGDGANFGACEDKE
-372 ADLRTYENKEPDA
+372 ADT
-385 KTDQISSTSKS
+385 KTDEISSATKGE
-396 KETSEISNT
+396 ETSEISNA
-405 PESKDADENSN
+405 PESKNADGILN
-416 DGKSEISGVQADEI
+416 DGKSEISSAQADEI
-430 PAAKTDEISSAKT
+430 LVTKTDEILSAQT
-443 GSNSEADE
+443 NSISESDE

-464 ADVATD
+464 ADTATD
-470 QSSTKQSGAES
+470 QRSIEQSRAES
-481 ENSEI
+481 ENSE
-486 KSSANNKNS
+486 
-495 EVKSTKRSS
+495 VKS
-504 AKSKNLEAKSTKQSG
+504 AKQIGAESENLEAKSTKQGS
-519 ADRKQDKISKG
+519 ADQKQDKISKSSAG
-530 ASKGGTEQ
+530 
-538 KQSQISKSGVSSKRG
+538 SKRG
-553 KISKDASQKD
+553 KIS
-563 TSQKDD
+563 
-569 AQNGALHKDAVQDNI
+569 
-584 PQKDATQKDAAQ
+584 KDATQKDAAQ
-596 KDTSQDNDALQK
+596 KDTTKDNDASQK
-608 DASQQKGTEAKN
+608 DDARDNASQQKDAEVKN
-620 LSKSDAKSENLEAK
+620 LSQSGAKSENLEAK
-634 SAKQSGTTSK
+634 NAKQSSAASK
-644 TAKTKTVSKN
+644 TAKTKTASKN
-654 KTASKAAPK
+654 KTATKAASK

-677 KNSAESKS
+677 KGSAESKS
-685 LKAKNAKQSNAKT
+685 SKAKNAKQSGAKT

-704 ETKELKEVKKA
+704 ETKEVKEA
-715 GGAQDAEQNSSKKRK
+715 SGAQDAEQNSSKKRK

>member
-38 ALAKF
+38 VLAKF

-76 IAPLAALGYGH
+76 IVPLAALGFGH

-99 GNEKPRLFRLVA
+99 GNEKPRLFRLVS
-111 EESIQNAMGFNNEG
+111 EQSIQNAMGFNNEG

-137 PFVIP
+137 PFKIP

-150 KVTSNEDAL
+150 KTTSNEDAL

-246 VDYSLSPNARDFGGL
+246 VDYSLSPNARGFGGL
-261 SGRLITEK
+261 SGKLITEK

-284 TVLISCGGID
+284 TILISCGGID

-336 ADGFNNIS
+336 ADGFNNIN
-344 EAVGA
+344 EAVGV

-359 GVRNDLAENIDNS
+359 GIRNDQAKNRDNS
-372 ADLRTYENKEPDA
+372 VDFGACEGKEANK
-385 KTDQISSTSKS
+385 
-396 KETSEISNT
+396 ISNA
-405 PESKDADENSN
+405 PESKDADEISN
-416 DGKSEISGVQADEI
+416 DGESKILSAQ
-430 PAAKTDEISSAKT
+430 TD
-443 GSNSEADE
+443 SNSKADE
-451 NSSASANLNALVS
+451 NSDASANLNDLINT
-464 ADVATD
+464 DTATD
-470 QSSTKQSGAES
+470 QSSTEQ
-481 ENSEI
+481 
-486 KSSANNKNS
+486 SSAERENS
-495 EVKSTKRSS
+495 EVKNTKRNS
-504 AKSKNLEAKSTKQSG
+504 AKSKNLEAKSAKQSS
-519 ADRKQDKISKG
+519 ADEKQDKISKR
-530 ASKGGTEQ
+530 ASKSGADQ
-538 KQSQISKSGVSSKRG
+538 KQSQISKSGVGSKRG
-553 KISKDASQKD
+553 KIS
-563 TSQKDD
+563 
-569 AQNGALHKDAVQDNI
+569 
-584 PQKDATQKDAAQ
+584 KDATQKDAAQ
-596 KDTSQDNDALQK
+596 KDTAKDNEASQKDGAQDN
-608 DASQQKGTEAKN
+608 ASQQNGAEAKN
-620 LSKSDAKSENLEAK
+620 LSQSGAKSENLDAK
-634 SAKQSGTTSK
+634 NAKQSSAASK
-644 TAKTKTVSKN
+644 TAKTKTASKN
-654 KTASKAAPK
+654 ITATKAASK

-670 SKTKAVP
+670 SKTKAAP
-677 KNSAESKS
+677 KSSAESKS
-685 LKAKNAKQSNAKT
+685 PKSKNAKQSGAKT

-704 ETKELKEVKKA
+704 EIKELKEAKKA
-715 GGAQDAEQNSSKKRK
+715 SGAQDAEQNSSKKRK

>member
-76 IAPLAALGYGH
+76 IAPLAALGFGH

-99 GNEKPRLFRLVA
+99 GNEKPRLFRLVS
-111 EESIQNAMGFNNEG
+111 EQSIQNAMGFNNEG
-125 ADVIERRVRKIY
+125 ADIIERRVRKIY
-137 PFVIP
+137 PFKIP

-150 KVTSNEDAL
+150 KATPNKDAL

-269 SRKLFAQVARELFGR
+269 SRELFAQVARELFGR
-284 TVLISCGGID
+284 TILISCGGID

-328 EGLAKLLR
+328 EGLAELLR

-349 NLKDRAGEGY
+349 NLKAHAGEGY
-359 GVRNDLAENIDNS
+359 GTRGDQTKNRDNGVDLCAC
-372 ADLRTYENKEPDA
+372 ENKDA
-385 KTDQISSTSKS
+385 DKISSAPEGE
-396 KETSEISNT
+396 ETSEISNA
-405 PESKDADENSN
+405 PESRDADEISN
-416 DGKSEISGVQADEI
+416 DGESKILSTQMGEIPAVQTDEI
-430 PAAKTDEISSAKT
+430 PTAQTNSS
-443 GSNSEADE
+443 SEADE
-451 NSSASANLNALVS
+451 NSDALVNLNALVS
-464 ADVATD
+464 ADTATD
-470 QSSTKQSGAES
+470 QSSAEQ
-481 ENSEI
+481 
-486 KSSANNKNS
+486 SSAENKIS
-495 EVKSTKRSS
+495 EVKNTKRSS
-504 AKSKNLEAKSTKQSG
+504 AKSENLEAKSAKQSS
-519 ADRKQDKISKG
+519 ADEKQDKISKTT
-530 ASKGGTEQ
+530 SKSDADQ
-538 KQSQISKSGVSSKRG
+538 KRSQILKSGVSSRRG
-553 KISKDASQKD
+553 KISKDATRKDGAQNTAQYDDASQKD
-563 TSQKDD
+563 V
-569 AQNGALHKDAVQDNI
+569 VQDN
-584 PQKDATQKDAAQ
+584 
-596 KDTSQDNDALQK
+596 
-608 DASQQKGTEAKN
+608 ASQQKGAEAKN
-620 LSKSDAKSENLEAK
+620 LSKSDAKSENLEVK
-634 SAKQSGTTSK
+634 NGKQSGAANKTAKSK
-644 TAKTKTVSKN
+644 TAT
-654 KTASKAAPK
+654 KAAPK

-670 SKTKAVP
+670 SKTKAAP

-685 LKAKNAKQSNAKT
+685 SKSKNVKQSSTKT

-704 ETKELKEVKKA
+704 ETKELKEAKEA
-715 GGAQDAEQNSSKKRK
+715 SGAQDAEQNSSKKRK

>member
-11 FRFDPETAHKIAE
+11 FLFDPETAHKIAE

-76 IAPLAALGYGH
+76 IAPLAALGFGH

-99 GNEKPRLFRLVA
+99 GNEKPRLFRLVS
-111 EESIQNAMGFNNEG
+111 EQSIQNAMGFNNEG
-125 ADVIERRVRKIY
+125 ADVIEHRVRKIY

-150 KVTSNEDAL
+150 KATPNEDAL
-159 SDYEALGRKFN
+159 SDYEALARKFD

-220 SADQAIALCEC
+220 SAAQAIALCEC
-231 AVQSGASGII
+231 AVQSGVSGII

-269 SRKLFAQVARELFGR
+269 SRELFAQVARELFGR
-284 TVLISCGGID
+284 TILISCGGID

-328 EGLAKLLR
+328 EGLAELLR

-349 NLKDRAGEGY
+349 NLKDRAGERY
-359 GVRNDLAENIDNS
+359 GARGDQAENRDNG
-372 ADLRTYENKEPDA
+372 ADLRACENKDA
-385 KTDQISSTSKS
+385 S
-396 KETSEISNT
+396 
-405 PESKDADENSN
+405 
-416 DGKSEISGVQADEI
+416 
-430 PAAKTDEISSAKT
+430 AKTDEISNVAKGEETDEISSAPESKDVDEIPNDGESKILSTQMGEILATKT
-443 GSNSEADE
+443 DEILSAQTDSSSKADE
-451 NSSASANLNALVS
+451 NSGASANLNALVS
-464 ADVATD
+464 ANTATD
-470 QSSTKQSGAES
+470 QRSIEQSRAES
-481 ENSEI
+481 ENSE
-486 KSSANNKNS
+486 
-495 EVKSTKRSS
+495 VKS
-504 AKSKNLEAKSTKQSG
+504 AKQIGAESENLEAKSTKQSG
-519 ADRKQDKISKG
+519 ADEKQDKILKR
-530 ASKGGTEQ
+530 ASKSGADQ
-538 KQSQISKSGVSSKRG
+538 KQSQISKSGVTSKRG
-553 KISKDASQKD
+553 KISK
-563 TSQKDD
+563 
-569 AQNGALHKDAVQDNI
+569 N
-584 PQKDATQKDAAQ
+584 ATQKDAAQ
-596 KDTSQDNDALQK
+596 KNTAQDDDASRKDVVQDNN
-608 DASQQKGTEAKN
+608 ASQQKGAEAKN
-620 LSKSDAKSENLEAK
+620 LSKSGAKSENLEAK
-634 SAKQSGTTSK
+634 DIKQSVAASK
-644 TAKTKTVSKN
+644 TAKTKTAPKN
-654 KTASKAAPK
+654 KTATKAAPK

-670 SKTKAVP
+670 SKTKAAS

-685 LKAKNAKQSNAKT
+685 LKAKNAKQSRTKT
-698 KNAEAK
+698 KNSEAE
-704 ETKELKEVKKA
+704 EPKELKEVKKA
-715 GGAQDAEQNSSKKRK
+715 SGAQDAEQNSSKRRK
-730 AKKD
+730 VKKD

>member
-11 FRFDPETAHKIAE
+11 FLFDPETAHKIAE
-24 FGLRALYATPGGLE
+24 FGLCALYATPGGLE

-76 IAPLAALGYGH
+76 IAPLAALGFGH

-99 GNEKPRLFRLVA
+99 GNEKPRLFRLVS
-111 EESIQNAMGFNNEG
+111 EQSIQNAMGFNNEG
-125 ADVIERRVRKIY
+125 ADIIERRVRKIY
-137 PFVIP
+137 PFKIP

-150 KVTSNEDAL
+150 KATPNEDAI
-159 SDYEALGRKFN
+159 SDYEVLARKFD

-220 SADQAIALCEC
+220 SAAQAIALCEC

-284 TVLISCGGID
+284 TILISCGGID

-328 EGLAKLLR
+328 EGLTELLR
-336 ADGFNNIS
+336 TDGFNSIS
-344 EAVGA
+344 EAIGA

-359 GVRNDLAENIDNS
+359 GARGDHAESHGNG
-372 ADLRTYENKEPDA
+372 ADFGACGNKEAGA
-385 KTDQISSTSKS
+385 KTNEILNATKGE
-396 KETSEISNT
+396 ETNEISNA
-405 PESKDADENSN
+405 PESKN
-416 DGKSEISGVQADEI
+416 ADEI
-430 PAAKTDEISSAKT
+430 LAAKTDEIPAVQTNSS
-443 GSNSEADE
+443 SEADE
-451 NSSASANLNALVS
+451 NSSASANLNVLAS
-464 ADVATD
+464 ADTATD
-470 QSSTKQSGAES
+470 QRSIEQSGAES

-486 KSSANNKNS
+486 KSK
-495 EVKSTKRSS
+495 KRSS
-504 AKSKNLEAKSTKQSG
+504 
-519 ADRKQDKISKG
+519 
-530 ASKGGTEQ
+530 
-538 KQSQISKSGVSSKRG
+538 
-553 KISKDASQKD
+553 
-563 TSQKDD
+563 
-569 AQNGALHKDAVQDNI
+569 
-584 PQKDATQKDAAQ
+584 
-596 KDTSQDNDALQK
+596 
-608 DASQQKGTEAKN
+608 
-620 LSKSDAKSENLEAK
+620 AKSENLEAK
-634 SAKQSGTTSK
+634 STKQDSEHRKSDKISKTTSKSGVSSRRGKISKDATQKDASQKGTAQDDDASRKDAVQDNASQQKDAAAKNLSKGGAKSENLETKDIKQSVAASK
-644 TAKTKTVSKN
+644 TAKTKTAPKN

-670 SKTKAVP
+670 SKTKAAS

-685 LKAKNAKQSNAKT
+685 LKAKNAKQGSAKT
-698 KNAEAK
+698 KNSEAK
-704 ETKELKEVKKA
+704 EPKELKEAKKA
-715 GGAQDAEQNSSKKRK
+715 SGAQDAERNSSKKRK

>member
-99 GNEKPRLFRLVA
+99 GNPKPRLFRLVS
-111 EESIQNAMGFNNEG
+111 EQSIQNAMGFNNEG
-125 ADVIERRVRKIY
+125 ADIIEHRVRKIY
-137 PFVIP
+137 PFKIP

-150 KVTSNEDAL
+150 KATPNEDAL

-246 VDYSLSPNARDFGGL
+246 VDYSLSPNARGFGGL

-269 SRKLFAQVARELFGR
+269 SRELFAQVARELFGR
-284 TVLISCGGID
+284 TILISCGGID

-328 EGLAKLLR
+328 EGLAELLR
-336 ADGFNNIS
+336 ADGFKNIS

-359 GVRNDLAENIDNS
+359 GIRGDQAENRDKGT
-372 ADLRTYENKEPDA
+372 DLRTCGNKEAGA
-385 KTDQISSTSKS
+385 KTN
-396 KETSEISNT
+396 EISNVAKGEET
-405 PESKDADENSN
+405 DKISNAPESKDANGISN
-416 DGKSEISGVQADEI
+416 DGKSKISGVQADEI
-430 PAAKTDEISSAKT
+430 PAVQTNSS
-443 GSNSEADE
+443 SEADE

-464 ADVATD
+464 TDTTTD
-470 QSSTKQSGAES
+470 QSSAEQSSAENKIPEVKNTKQSDTES
-481 ENSEI
+481 E
-486 KSSANNKNS
+486 
-495 EVKSTKRSS
+495 
-504 AKSKNLEAKSTKQSG
+504 NLEAKSAKKNS
-519 ADRKQDKISKG
+519 ADQKQDKISKTT
-530 ASKGGTEQ
+530 SKSGTDR
-538 KQSQISKSGVSSKRG
+538 KQSQISKSGAGSKRG
-553 KISKDASQKD
+553 KISKDA
-563 TSQKDD
+563 
-569 AQNGALHKDAVQDNI
+569 
-584 PQKDATQKDAAQ
+584 AQ
-596 KDTSQDNDALQK
+596 KDTAKDNDAVQKDAPQDNDALRK
-608 DASQQKGTEAKN
+608 DASQQKDAEVKN
-620 LSKSDAKSENLEAK
+620 LSQSGAKSDNLEAK
-634 SAKQSGTTSK
+634 NAKQSGAASK
-644 TAKTKTVSKN
+644 TAKTKTAQKN
-654 KTASKAAPK
+654 ITATKAA
-663 NDIESKN
+663 
-670 SKTKAVP
+670 P

-685 LKAKNAKQSNAKT
+685 SKSKNVKQSGAKT

-704 ETKELKEVKKA
+704 ETKEVKEA
-715 GGAQDAEQNSSKKRK
+715 SGAQDAEQNSSKKRK

>member
-11 FRFDPETAHKIAE
+11 FLFDPETAHKIAE

-43 GVYKDEILTQNIWNL
+43 GVYKDEILTQKIWNL
-58 SFDNPVGIAG
+58 SFDNPIGIAG

-99 GNEKPRLFRLVA
+99 GNEKPRLFRLVS
-111 EESIQNAMGFNNEG
+111 EQSIQNAMGFNNEG
-125 ADVIERRVRKIY
+125 ADIIEHRVRKIY
-137 PFVIP
+137 PFKIP

-150 KVTSNEDAL
+150 KATPNEDAL
-159 SDYEALGRKFN
+159 SDYEVLARKFD

-269 SRKLFAQVARELFGR
+269 SRELFAQVARELFGR
-284 TVLISCGGID
+284 TILISCGGID

-359 GVRNDLAENIDNS
+359 GARGDQAENRDNG
-372 ADLRTYENKEPDA
+372 ADLRACEDKEADT
-385 KTDQISSTSKS
+385 KTDEISSTAKS
-396 KETSEISNT
+396 EETSEISNE
-405 PESKDADENSN
+405 PKSKDADEISN
-416 DGKSEISGVQADEI
+416 DGESKILSAQMGEI
-430 PAAKTDEISSAKT
+430 PAVQTDEISIAQT
-443 GSNSEADE
+443 NSISETNE
-451 NSSASANLNALVS
+451 NSSASANLSALVNTDS
-464 ADVATD
+464 ATD
-470 QSSTKQSGAES
+470 QSSAEQ
-481 ENSEI
+481 
-486 KSSANNKNS
+486 SSAENKIS
-495 EVKSTKRSS
+495 EVKNTKRSS
-504 AKSKNLEAKSTKQSG
+504 AKSENLEAKSTKQGG
-519 ADRKQDKISKG
+519 ADEKPDKISKRVSKNG
-530 ASKGGTEQ
+530 ADQ
-538 KQSQISKSGVSSKRG
+538 KQSQISKSGVSSRRG
-553 KISKDASQKD
+553 KIS
-563 TSQKDD
+563 
-569 AQNGALHKDAVQDNI
+569 
-584 PQKDATQKDAAQ
+584 KDATQKDAAQ
-596 KDTSQDNDALQK
+596 KDTAQDDDASRKDAVQDN
-608 DASQQKGTEAKN
+608 ASQQKGAAAKN
-620 LSKSDAKSENLEAK
+620 LSKSDAKSENLEVK
-634 SAKQSGTTSK
+634 NAKQSGAASK
-644 TAKTKTVSKN
+644 TAKTKTAQKN
-654 KTASKAAPK
+654 ITATKAAPK
-663 NDIESKN
+663 NDTESKN
-670 SKTKAVP
+670 SKTKAAP
-677 KNSAESKS
+677 KSSAESKS
-685 LKAKNAKQSNAKT
+685 LKAKNAKQGSAKT

-704 ETKELKEVKKA
+704 ETKELKEAKKA
-715 GGAQDAEQNSSKKRK
+715 SGAQDAEQNSSKKRK